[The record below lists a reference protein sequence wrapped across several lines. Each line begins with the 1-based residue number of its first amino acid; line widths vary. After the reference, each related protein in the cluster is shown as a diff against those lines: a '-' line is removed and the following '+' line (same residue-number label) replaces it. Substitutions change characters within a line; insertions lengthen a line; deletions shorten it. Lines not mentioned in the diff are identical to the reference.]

1 MSRFDEIAQIYDH
14 RLPQL
19 RSPEVWEQTLRMT
32 SSFWRLNFCE
42 AMLLTLQ
49 NPKAEMCGTI
59 DQWNNIGRYIR
70 RGEHSTA
77 VFRSRTDT
85 QLMYLFDVRQTYG
98 KAYNSKW
105 KLSERMADGIVGKF
119 NSENAENAVSFEDY
133 LQKSLDKNIDIAYNY
148 NSKLNNAISND
159 PRTAAFIRASAEFIC
174 MTRCGIP
181 GDSDFS
187 DVTKINS
194 DLSIVEIGNAA
205 TTLAQAV
212 LREIDGIIRRKEYE
226 RYEAGICGRH
236 LRYPIRG
243 RSERTVPPEI
253 HELRQGADD
262 SAGAQSGGP
271 DERTRPDGAGHGE
284 HQRTVPPNLEGNRE
298 ESGESPE
305 QHGALPAG
313 ENLPQP
319 GLLRER
325 KPADG
330 DRHGGAGSRVGIPAD
345 ERSVA
350 GGGSP
355 EPGESV
361 GDPENLDEP
370 DDEELDEMVSDDE
383 SDTISVFTDIPEEIS
398 PDSDYAKKLL
408 EDEIIHGSG
417 FSNGKFRISEYVS
430 ENSPSKDE
438 LAKFLK
444 NEYGIGGSSRN
455 DDPVSFSNHDGKGIE
470 LVLSNRQVIRFNW
483 KKVAEAVRSAVN
495 SGKYITE
502 SDIELRRRM
511 TLFDAQRFAI
521 HYEYP
526 HCLYND
532 RLDYIRKEIA
542 ACGLDYP
549 IRLNAEM
556 FAVYAA
562 ECVRTKPHVK
572 ESYQKIDRSSIDIPW
587 KFNDWNEA
595 AEAGKN
601 LPVDSGYGQFRAM
614 CRDSVS
620 ELINEIST
628 HIGHNPA
635 LGFPEEEITEF
646 FASGEPLTSD
656 SVDKITSEV
665 FGYLYNQ
672 EQHSRLNSG
681 KQTEITAPEQPA
693 EQFTLFGDNEF
704 AMEEPQ
710 ADELPDE
717 YLNRAAAYIKDYF
730 EQEFGSAAEIEDPSH
745 VDLAYTTDEENGAV
759 ISVYADLVQY
769 RITTEYGGNIA
780 REEQYNSL
788 DEMNELALKFLSFDD
803 LICLSD
809 EEKGLEV
816 RHGAAPIKLSGR
828 IEKYDL
834 DIDFAKLDYIE
845 IEERS
850 DVYLGGIDDNGHER
864 KDNFRET
871 INHIT
876 FFASPENDAVLFND
890 DSQEDYFDNPI
901 EISEALERIC
911 KYIDMSTESA
921 DVSVYIKPIDGER
934 QYFDP
939 TEVQH
944 DVAVE
949 ENEPEVRHD
958 VAPEIET
965 TARAHVIQKPPPP
978 ENYRF
983 PENFAYP
990 TGPKAKYS
998 ANVTALKTLKQIES
1012 EHRHAT
1018 AEEQDILA
1026 HYSGWGGIAD
1036 AFDSSKEN
1044 WSCEYAELKDLLTDK
1059 EYSAARES
1067 TLTAFYT
1074 EPYIIKSIYTALENM
1089 GFTGGEILD
1098 PAMGTGNF
1106 FGNLPAEMA
1115 ENSRLY
1121 GVELDSL
1128 TARIAKELYPE
1139 AKIQNRGFERTKFE
1153 NGTFDVIIGN
1163 VPFGDFKPY
1172 DPEYDEY
1179 LIHDYFFAKSIDK
1192 LKPGGIMALIT
1203 SAGTM
1208 DKYDDSF
1215 RRELAGKADF
1225 LGGVRLP
1232 EDAFRTAGTQ
1242 TVTDILFF
1250 QKLEFEHENDRNLD
1264 WVRSER
1270 VYGEASV
1277 FQENRYFRQ
1286 NTEMVLGTPEIVS
1299 GRFGNTRT
1307 IKSDGNTSE
1316 RLSEAIGRLDGQFS
1330 AEPTIDDELP
1340 KEEYGDIPDGV
1351 TPYTYYVT
1359 RGSLYYAENR
1369 SAVPFTGSSEPRIKA
1384 MCGILD
1390 RLNEVTAAQKKG
1402 CSDDELKMLQSRLN
1416 NAYDGFIKK
1425 YGHLNSRT
1433 NISAFADDI
1442 RAPRLTSIENV
1453 EELPDG
1459 KQRFSKADIFTQR
1472 TINVDRVP
1480 AHVDTALE
1488 ALHLSINLKQTVD
1501 LDYISQLCG
1510 KDKDAVIS
1518 ELGEHIYCNPAKNT
1532 GGRYSGWETAE
1543 EYLSGHVRTKLALAQ
1558 EAAKT
1563 DPDYERNVAA
1573 LLDNQ
1578 PPRIGIEDIG
1588 FRVGTIYIEQ
1598 EMFQNFVYETFQT
1611 PEWQRHR
1618 PNMHG
1623 YSKEITVNY
1632 SPEMNQWKVTN
1643 SSGMSDVLSTETYG
1657 TKRLNAY
1664 ELTELLLNQKR
1675 AVVNDYRELPD
1686 GRTERVFNAK
1696 ETILARECQD
1706 KIEQAFHDWVMA
1718 DKDRIQVIEDRF
1730 NALFNNIK
1738 PRTYIGDY
1746 ITIPGM
1752 NPNLSLRPHQKNVIA
1767 RIAATGTCMMAH
1779 EVGAGKT
1786 AAMAAAG
1793 MYLKSIGACN
1803 KPMYVVP
1810 NAVVAQFGEEFQ
1822 RFFPE
1827 ARILVATS
1835 KDMEKSQR
1843 RRFLSKISVGNYD
1856 AIIIPQSQFEKMPL
1870 SLERQEAMYDEKL
1883 TEISSAIQAA
1893 KADKGE
1899 RFTVKALERQRKQIE
1914 KKIEK
1919 MCADFKKDDFIT
1931 FEELGCDFLFVD
1943 EAQDFKNLAVFS
1955 KMNNVAGVKT
1965 NNGSQKAFD
1974 LEMKCRY
1981 LQQLHNGGGVVLA
1994 TGTPISNSIT
2004 ELFVWQYLLQKQ
2016 TLNVMNI
2023 DYFDNWASVYGM
2035 ITQSIEVKPS
2045 GDGFRPRTRFSNFVN
2060 LNELC
2065 NLFGEVFDIAK
2076 TADMNLKL
2084 PAIQNGKPEM
2094 IICEKSPEQEL
2105 QTDEGIERA
2114 RRIEAKMVQPDEDNM
2129 LAVCTYMTKVALD
2142 ARIIDPE
2149 AEEYDGGKVALCAE
2163 KIIEINKAIPGT
2175 AQAVFCD
2182 TNTPKKDAF
2191 SVYQALRDR
2200 LVRSGEFTENEIAFV
2215 HDAAND
2221 KQRLAMFEKVNN
2233 AEIKIIIGSTG
2244 KLGTGVNIQRKLS
2257 ALHHLDAPYRP
2268 SDIEQRN
2275 GRGIRQGNE
2284 NSEVYIGYYSTK
2296 GTFDNYRW
2304 QILEKKQQIISQ
2316 IMSGKPAA
2324 RTCEDI
2330 DFTAMTFAEMKAAT
2344 TGNPLIAEKM
2354 TVDNEV
2360 NRLKLLQAN
2369 YYQQQR
2375 SFEYDISNR
2384 YPDLISRKEK
2394 MIEWTKK
2401 DIELISAA
2409 PPITEDNFRMT
2420 LGGRTYVERSKA
2432 GDELAALVT
2441 KYMMSGDYQEYK
2453 SRAVGELNDFKI
2465 VLMHQGALV
2474 SLSLKANGHYT
2485 CDYSMSGLGGV
2496 TRLCNL
2502 YERIPEQIHGLNAE
2516 LEQAKKQLSNAKE
2529 QYGKPFQY
2537 EEQLRAG
2544 LERQAQINAEL
2555 EVADK
2560 PHDEAVMSDYS
2571 DDENEEMEM

>member
-1 MSRFDEIAQIYDH
+1 MSRFSEIAQIYDH

-19 RSPEVWEQTLRMT
+19 RSTEVWEQTLRMT

-85 QLMYLFDVRQTYG
+85 RLMYLFDVRQTYG

-133 LQKSLDKNIDIAYNY
+133 LQKSLDKNIDILYNY
-148 NSKLNNAISND
+148 NRKLNNAISND

-187 DVTKINS
+187 DVAKINS

-205 TTLAQAV
+205 TALAQAV

-236 LRYPIRG
+236 LRYPVRG

-253 HELRQGADD
+253 HELWQGADD
-262 SAGAQSGGP
+262 SAGAQSGRL
-271 DERTRPDGAGHGE
+271 DERARPDSAGYGE
-284 HQRTVPPNLEGNRE
+284 HQRAVPPDMERDRE

-313 ENLPQP
+313 ENLTQP

-325 KPADG
+325 EPANG
-330 DRHGGAGSRVGIPAD
+330 DRHGGAGSRVGITAD

-355 EPGESV
+355 EPSESV

-408 EDEIIHGSG
+408 EDEFIHGSG

-430 ENSPSKDE
+430 ENSPGKDE

-470 LVLSNRQVIRFNW
+470 LVLSNKQVIRFNW
-483 KKVAEAVRSAVN
+483 KKVAEAVRTAVN

-532 RLDYIRKEIA
+532 RLEYIRRETA

-549 IRLNAEM
+549 IRLNADI

-628 HIGHNPA
+628 HTGHNPA

-656 SVDKITSEV
+656 SVDKITSKV

-672 EQHSRLNSG
+672 EQHSRLSSG
-681 KQTEITAPEQPA
+681 KSTEIIAPEQPA

-704 AMEEPQ
+704 TMEEPQ
-710 ADELPDE
+710 ADELPNE
-717 YLNRAAAYIKDYF
+717 TLNRAAAYIKDYF

-745 VDLAYTTDEENGAV
+745 VDLAYTTDEENDAV

-803 LICLSD
+803 LISLSD

-816 RHGAAPIKLSGR
+816 RHG
-828 IEKYDL
+828 
-834 DIDFAKLDYIE
+834 
-845 IEERS
+845 
-850 DVYLGGIDDNGHER
+850 
-864 KDNFRET
+864 
-871 INHIT
+871 
-876 FFASPENDAVLFND
+876 
-890 DSQEDYFDNPI
+890 
-901 EISEALERIC
+901 
-911 KYIDMSTESA
+911 
-921 DVSVYIKPIDGER
+921 
-934 QYFDP
+934 
-939 TEVQH
+939 
-944 DVAVE
+944 VAVE
-949 ENEPEVRHD
+949 ENEPEVRHG
-958 VAPEIET
+958 VAPKIET
-965 TARAHVIQKPPPP
+965 ADRAYAAQKPTPP

-990 TGPKAKYS
+990 TGPKAKYT
-998 ANVTALKTLKQIES
+998 ANVTAIKTLKQIES

-1036 AFDSSKEN
+1036 AFDSTKEN
-1044 WSCEYAELKDLLTDK
+1044 WSREYAELKDLLTDK

-1074 EPYIIKSIYTALENM
+1074 EPYIIKSIYAALENM

-1153 NGTFDVIIGN
+1153 NGTFDVIVGN

-1215 RRELAGKADF
+1215 RRDLSRKADF

-1250 QKLEFEHENDRNLD
+1250 QKLEFEHENDRDLD

-1286 NTEMVLGTPEIVS
+1286 NPKMVLGTPEIVS

-1307 IKSDGNTSE
+1307 IKSDGNTAE
-1316 RLSEAIGRLDGQFS
+1316 RLSEAIGRLDGHFS

-1351 TPYTYYVT
+1351 TPYTYYVSG
-1359 RGSLYYAENR
+1359 GSLYYAENR

-1402 CSDDELKMLQSRLN
+1402 CSDDELKALQRRLN

-1425 YGHLNSRT
+1425 YGHLNGRT

-1459 KQRFSKADIFTQR
+1459 KQRFTKADIFTQR

-1501 LDYISQLCG
+1501 LEYISQLCG

-1578 PPRIGIEDIG
+1578 PPRIGIGDIG
-1588 FRVGTIYIEQ
+1588 FRVGTIYIEP
-1598 EMFQNFVYETFQT
+1598 EMFQDFVYETFQT

-1618 PNMHG
+1618 PNMRG

-1718 DKDRIQVIEDRF
+1718 DKDRIQIIEDRF

-1738 PRTYIGDY
+1738 PRTYNGDY

-1752 NPNLSLRPHQKNVIA
+1752 NPNLTLRPHQKNVIA

-1786 AAMAAAG
+1786 AAMGAAG
-1793 MYLKSIGACN
+1793 MYLKSIGACT

-1810 NAVVAQFGEEFQ
+1810 NAVVAQFGEELQ

-1827 ARILVATS
+1827 AKILVATS

-1843 RRFLSKISVGNYD
+1843 RRFLSKISVGNFD
-1856 AIIIPQSQFEKMPL
+1856 AIVIPQSQFEKMPL

-1919 MCADFKKDDFIT
+1919 MRAAFKKDDFIT

-1943 EAQDFKNLAVFS
+1943 EAHNYKNLAVFS
-1955 KMNNVAGVKT
+1955 KMNNVAGV
-1965 NNGSQKAFD
+1965 NANANSQKAFD
-1974 LEMKCRY
+1974 MEMKCRY
-1981 LQQLHNGGGVVLA
+1981 LQELHNGGGVVFA

-2016 TLNVMNI
+2016 TLDDMNI
-2023 DYFDNWASVYGM
+2023 GYFDNWASVFGV

-2084 PAIQNGKPEM
+2084 PAIQKGKPEM

-2163 KIIEINKAIPGT
+2163 KIIEINKANPGT

-2304 QILEKKQQIISQ
+2304 QILEKKQQMISQ

-2330 DFTAMTFAEMKAAT
+2330 DDTALTFAEMKAAT

-2375 SFEYDISNR
+2375 SFEYDISRR

-2420 LGGRTYVERSKA
+2420 LDGRTYVERTKA
-2432 GDELAALVT
+2432 GDELSALVT
-2441 KYMMSGDYQEYK
+2441 KYMMSDDYQEYK

-2465 VLMHQGALV
+2465 MLLHKGALV

-2516 LEQAKKQLSNAKE
+2516 LEQAKKQLTNAKE

-2571 DDENEEMEM
+2571 DDESEEMEM

>member
-1 MSRFDEIAQIYDH
+1 M
-14 RLPQL
+14 
-19 RSPEVWEQTLRMT
+19 
-32 SSFWRLNFCE
+32 
-42 AMLLTLQ
+42 
-49 NPKAEMCGTI
+49 
-59 DQWNNIGRYIR
+59 
-70 RGEHSTA
+70 
-77 VFRSRTDT
+77 
-85 QLMYLFDVRQTYG
+85 
-98 KAYNSKW
+98 
-105 KLSERMADGIVGKF
+105 GI
-119 NSENAENAVSFEDY
+119 
-133 LQKSLDKNIDIAYNY
+133 
-148 NSKLNNAISND
+148 
-159 PRTAAFIRASAEFIC
+159 T
-174 MTRCGIP
+174 
-181 GDSDFS
+181 
-187 DVTKINS
+187 
-194 DLSIVEIGNAA
+194 
-205 TTLAQAV
+205 
-212 LREIDGIIRRKEYE
+212 
-226 RYEAGICGRH
+226 
-236 LRYPIRG
+236 
-243 RSERTVPPEI
+243 
-253 HELRQGADD
+253 
-262 SAGAQSGGP
+262 
-271 DERTRPDGAGHGE
+271 
-284 HQRTVPPNLEGNRE
+284 
-298 ESGESPE
+298 
-305 QHGALPAG
+305 
-313 ENLPQP
+313 
-319 GLLRER
+319 
-325 KPADG
+325 
-330 DRHGGAGSRVGIPAD
+330 AD

-350 GGGSP
+350 GGGST
-355 EPGESV
+355 EPGESD

-370 DDEELDEMVSDDE
+370 DDEELNEMVSDDE

-408 EDEIIHGSG
+408 EDEIIRGSG

-430 ENSPSKDE
+430 ENSPNKDE

-502 SDIELRRRM
+502 SDIEMRRRM

-542 ACGLDYP
+542 ACGLDLP
-549 IRLNAEM
+549 IRLNADM

-562 ECVRTKPHVK
+562 ECVRTKPHIK

-628 HIGHNPA
+628 HTGHNPA
-635 LGFPEEEITEF
+635 LGFPKEEITEF

-681 KQTEITAPEQPA
+681 KPTVITAPEQPA

-704 AMEEPQ
+704 TMEEPQ
-710 ADELPDE
+710 ADES
-717 YLNRAAAYIKDYF
+717 LNRAAAYIKDYF

-745 VDLAYTTDEENGAV
+745 VDLAYTTDEENDAV

-803 LICLSD
+803 LISLSD

-816 RHGAAPIKLSGR
+816 RH
-828 IEKYDL
+828 
-834 DIDFAKLDYIE
+834 
-845 IEERS
+845 
-850 DVYLGGIDDNGHER
+850 
-864 KDNFRET
+864 
-871 INHIT
+871 
-876 FFASPENDAVLFND
+876 
-890 DSQEDYFDNPI
+890 
-901 EISEALERIC
+901 
-911 KYIDMSTESA
+911 
-921 DVSVYIKPIDGER
+921 
-934 QYFDP
+934 
-939 TEVQH
+939 
-944 DVAVE
+944 DVAVQ
-949 ENEPEVRHD
+949 ENELEVRHD
-958 VAPEIET
+958 VAPDETATPEIET
-965 TARAHVIQKPPPP
+965 TYRAHITQKPPP

-990 TGPKAKYS
+990 TGPKAKYT
-998 ANVTALKTLKQIES
+998 ANVTAIKTLKQIES

-1036 AFDSSKEN
+1036 AFDSKKEN
-1044 WSCEYAELKDLLTDK
+1044 WSREYAELKDLLTEK

-1106 FGNLPAEMA
+1106 FGNLPAKMA

-1139 AKIQNRGFERTKFE
+1139 AKIQNRGFERTKLE

-1250 QKLEFEHENDRNLD
+1250 QKLEFEHENDSNLD

-1277 FQENRYFRQ
+1277 FQKNRYFRQ

-1307 IKSDGNTSE
+1307 IKSDGNTAE
-1316 RLSEAIGRLDGQFS
+1316 RLSEAISRLHGNFS

-1340 KEEYGDIPDGV
+1340 EEEYGDIPDGV
-1351 TPYTYYVT
+1351 TPYTYYVSG
-1359 RGSLYYAENR
+1359 GSLYYAENR

-1416 NAYDGFIKK
+1416 NAYDGFVKK
-1425 YGHLNSRT
+1425 YGHLNGRT

-1501 LDYISQLCG
+1501 LEYISQLCG

-1563 DPDYERNVAA
+1563 DPEYERNVTA

-1588 FRVGTIYIEQ
+1588 FRVGTIYIEP
-1598 EMFQNFVYETFQT
+1598 EMFQDFVYETFQT

-1618 PNMHG
+1618 PNMRG

-1643 SSGMSDVLSTETYG
+1643 SSGMSDVLSTETFG

-1686 GRTERVFNAK
+1686 GRKEKVFNAK

-1718 DKDRIQVIEDRF
+1718 DKDRIQIIEDRF

-1752 NPNLSLRPHQKNVIA
+1752 NPNLTLRPHQKNVIA

-1786 AAMAAAG
+1786 AAMGAAG
-1793 MYLKSIGACN
+1793 MYLKSIGACT

-1810 NAVVAQFGEEFQ
+1810 NAVVAQFGEELQ

-1827 ARILVATS
+1827 AKILVATS

-1843 RRFLSKISVGNYD
+1843 RRFLSKISVGNFD
-1856 AIIIPQSQFEKMPL
+1856 AIVIPQSQFEKMPL

-1893 KADKGE
+1893 KSDKGE

-1919 MCADFKKDDFIT
+1919 MRAAFKKDDFIT

-1943 EAQDFKNLAVFS
+1943 EAHNYKNLAVFS
-1955 KMNNVAGVKT
+1955 KMNNVAGV
-1965 NNGSQKAFD
+1965 NANANSQKAFD
-1974 LEMKCRY
+1974 MEMKCRY
-1981 LQQLHNGGGVVLA
+1981 LQELHNGGGVVFA

-2016 TLNVMNI
+2016 TLDDMNI
-2023 DYFDNWASVYGM
+2023 GYFDNWASVFGV

-2084 PAIQNGKPEM
+2084 PAIQKGKPEM

-2105 QTDEGIERA
+2105 QTDAGIERA
-2114 RRIEAKMVQPDEDNM
+2114 RRIEAKIVQPDEDNM

-2142 ARIIDPE
+2142 ARIIDPK

-2163 KIIEINKAIPGT
+2163 KIIEINKANPGT

-2330 DFTAMTFAEMKAAT
+2330 DDTALTFAEMKAAT

-2375 SFEYDISNR
+2375 SFEYDISRR

-2420 LGGRTYVERSKA
+2420 LDGRTYVERTKA
-2432 GDELAALVT
+2432 GDELSALVT
-2441 KYMMSGDYQEYK
+2441 KYMMSDDYQEYK

-2465 VLMHQGALV
+2465 MLLHKGALV

-2502 YERIPEQIHGLNAE
+2502 YERIPEQIHGLTAE
-2516 LEQAKKQLSNAKE
+2516 LEQAKKQLANAKE

-2544 LERQAQINAEL
+2544 LERQAEINAEL

-2560 PHDEAVMSDYS
+2560 PHDEAVMGDCS
-2571 DDENEEMEM
+2571 DDEGEEMEM

>member
-1 MSRFDEIAQIYDH
+1 
-14 RLPQL
+14 
-19 RSPEVWEQTLRMT
+19 
-32 SSFWRLNFCE
+32 
-42 AMLLTLQ
+42 
-49 NPKAEMCGTI
+49 
-59 DQWNNIGRYIR
+59 
-70 RGEHSTA
+70 
-77 VFRSRTDT
+77 
-85 QLMYLFDVRQTYG
+85 
-98 KAYNSKW
+98 
-105 KLSERMADGIVGKF
+105 
-119 NSENAENAVSFEDY
+119 
-133 LQKSLDKNIDIAYNY
+133 
-148 NSKLNNAISND
+148 
-159 PRTAAFIRASAEFIC
+159 
-174 MTRCGIP
+174 
-181 GDSDFS
+181 
-187 DVTKINS
+187 
-194 DLSIVEIGNAA
+194 
-205 TTLAQAV
+205 
-212 LREIDGIIRRKEYE
+212 
-226 RYEAGICGRH
+226 
-236 LRYPIRG
+236 
-243 RSERTVPPEI
+243 
-253 HELRQGADD
+253 
-262 SAGAQSGGP
+262 
-271 DERTRPDGAGHGE
+271 
-284 HQRTVPPNLEGNRE
+284 
-298 ESGESPE
+298 
-305 QHGALPAG
+305 
-313 ENLPQP
+313 
-319 GLLRER
+319 
-325 KPADG
+325 
-330 DRHGGAGSRVGIPAD
+330 
-345 ERSVA
+345 
-350 GGGSP
+350 
-355 EPGESV
+355 
-361 GDPENLDEP
+361 
-370 DDEELDEMVSDDE
+370 MVSDDE

-408 EDEIIHGSG
+408 EDEIIRGSG
-417 FSNGKFRISEYVS
+417 FSYGKFRISEYVS

-444 NEYGIGGSSRN
+444 NEYGIGGSSQN
-455 DDPVSFSNHDGKGIE
+455 NDPVSFSNHDGKGIE

-502 SDIELRRRM
+502 SDIETRRRM

-532 RLDYIRKEIA
+532 RLDYIRKEIT
-542 ACGLDYP
+542 ACGLDFP
-549 IRLNAEM
+549 IRLNADM

-562 ECVRTKPHVK
+562 ECVRTKPHIK

-601 LPVDSGYGQFRAM
+601 LPVDSGYGLFRAM

-620 ELINEIST
+620 ELISEIST
-628 HIGHNPA
+628 HTGHNPA
-635 LGFPEEEITEF
+635 LGFPEEEITKF

-656 SVDKITSEV
+656 SVDKIASEV

-681 KQTEITAPEQPA
+681 KPTVITTPEQPA

-704 AMEEPQ
+704 TMEEPPV
-710 ADELPDE
+710 DKLPDE
-717 YLNRAAAYIKDYF
+717 SLNRAAAYIKDYF

-745 VDLAYTTDEENGAV
+745 VDLAYTTDEENSAV

-803 LICLSD
+803 LISLSD

-816 RHGAAPIKLSGR
+816 RHG
-828 IEKYDL
+828 
-834 DIDFAKLDYIE
+834 
-845 IEERS
+845 
-850 DVYLGGIDDNGHER
+850 
-864 KDNFRET
+864 
-871 INHIT
+871 
-876 FFASPENDAVLFND
+876 
-890 DSQEDYFDNPI
+890 
-901 EISEALERIC
+901 
-911 KYIDMSTESA
+911 
-921 DVSVYIKPIDGER
+921 
-934 QYFDP
+934 
-939 TEVQH
+939 
-944 DVAVE
+944 VAVE
-949 ENEPEVRHD
+949 ENEPEVRHG
-958 VAPEIET
+958 VAPKIET
-965 TARAHVIQKPPPP
+965 ADRAYAAQKPTPP

-983 PENFAYP
+983 PDNFAYP
-990 TGPKAKYS
+990 TGPKAKYT
-998 ANVTALKTLKQIES
+998 ANVTAIKTLKQIES

-1036 AFDSSKEN
+1036 AFDSTKEK
-1044 WSCEYAELKDLLTDK
+1044 WSREYAELKDLLTDK
-1059 EYSAARES
+1059 EYTAARES

-1074 EPYIIKSIYTALENM
+1074 EPYIIKNIYTALGNM

-1115 ENSRLY
+1115 KNSRLY

-1215 RRELAGKADF
+1215 RRDLSRKADF

-1286 NTEMVLGTPEIVS
+1286 NPEMVLGTPEIVS

-1307 IKSDGNTSE
+1307 IKSDGNTAE
-1316 RLSEAIGRLDGQFS
+1316 RLSEAISRLHGNFS

-1340 KEEYGDIPDGV
+1340 EEEYGDIPDGV
-1351 TPYTYYVT
+1351 TPYTYYVSG
-1359 RGSLYYAENR
+1359 GSLYYAENR

-1459 KQRFSKADIFTQR
+1459 KQRFTKADIFTQR

-1501 LDYISQLCG
+1501 LEYISQLCG

-1563 DPDYERNVAA
+1563 DPDYERNAAA

-1578 PPRIGIEDIG
+1578 PPRIGIGDIG
-1588 FRVGTIYIEQ
+1588 FRVGTIYIEP
-1598 EMFQNFVYETFQT
+1598 EMFQDFVYETFQT

-1618 PNMHG
+1618 PNMRG

-1643 SSGMSDVLSTETYG
+1643 SSGMSDVLSTETFG

-1718 DKDRIQVIEDRF
+1718 DKDRIQIIEDRF
-1730 NALFNNIK
+1730 NALFNNIN
-1738 PRTYIGDY
+1738 PRTYNGDY

-1752 NPNLSLRPHQKNVIA
+1752 NPNLTLRPHQKNVIA

-1786 AAMAAAG
+1786 AAMGAAG
-1793 MYLKSIGACN
+1793 MYLKSIGACT

-1810 NAVVAQFGEEFQ
+1810 NAVVAQFGEELQ

-1827 ARILVATS
+1827 AKILVATS

-1843 RRFLSKISVGNYD
+1843 RRFLSKISVGNFD
-1856 AIIIPQSQFEKMPL
+1856 AIVIPQSQFEKMPL

-1883 TEISSAIQAA
+1883 TEISNAIQAA

-1919 MCADFKKDDFIT
+1919 MRAAFKKDDFIT

-1943 EAQDFKNLAVFS
+1943 EAHNYKNLAVFS
-1955 KMNNVAGVKT
+1955 KMNNVAGV
-1965 NNGSQKAFD
+1965 NANANSQKAFD
-1974 LEMKCRY
+1974 MEMKCRY
-1981 LQQLHNGGGVVLA
+1981 LQGLHNGGGVVFA

-2016 TLNVMNI
+2016 TLDDMNI
-2023 DYFDNWASVYGM
+2023 GYFDNWASVFGV

-2084 PAIQNGKPEM
+2084 PAIQKGKPEM

-2163 KIIEINKAIPGT
+2163 KIIEINKANPGT

-2330 DFTAMTFAEMKAAT
+2330 DDTALTFAEMKAAT

-2375 SFEYDISNR
+2375 SFEYDISKR

-2420 LGGRTYVERSKA
+2420 LDGRTYVERTKA
-2432 GDELAALVT
+2432 GDELSALVT
-2441 KYMMSGDYQEYK
+2441 KYMMSDDYQEYK
-2453 SRAVGELNDFKI
+2453 PREIGKLNDFKI
-2465 VLMHQGALV
+2465 MLLHKGALV

-2502 YERIPEQIHGLNAE
+2502 YERIPEQIHGLTAE
-2516 LEQAKKQLSNAKE
+2516 LEQAKKQLANAKE

-2560 PHDEAVMSDYS
+2560 PHDEAVMGDYS
-2571 DDENEEMEM
+2571 NDENEEMEM

>member
-1 MSRFDEIAQIYDH
+1 MSRFSEIAQIYDH

-19 RSPEVWEQTLRMT
+19 RSSEVWEQTLRMT

-77 VFRSRTDT
+77 VFKSRTDT

-119 NSENAENAVSFEDY
+119 DSENAENAVSFEDY
-133 LQKSLDKNIDIAYNY
+133 LQKSLDKNIDTVYNY

-181 GDSDFS
+181 SDSDFS
-187 DVTKINS
+187 DVAKINS

-205 TTLAQAV
+205 TALAQAV

-236 LRYPIRG
+236 LRYSVRG

-253 HELRQGADD
+253 HELWQGADD

-271 DERTRPDGAGHGE
+271 DERARPDSAGHGE
-284 HQRTVPPNLEGNRE
+284 HQRAVPPDMERDRE

-325 KPADG
+325 EPADG
-330 DRHGGAGSRVGIPAD
+330 DRHGGAGSRVGITAD

-350 GGGSP
+350 GGGST
-355 EPGESV
+355 EPGESD

-370 DDEELDEMVSDDE
+370 DDEELNEMVSDDE

-408 EDEIIHGSG
+408 EDEIIRGSG
-417 FSNGKFRISEYVS
+417 FSNGKFRISEYVA
-430 ENSPSKDE
+430 ENSPNNDE

-444 NEYGIGGSSRN
+444 KEYGIGGSSRN

-470 LVLSNRQVIRFNW
+470 LALSNRQVIRFGW
-483 KKVAEAVRSAVN
+483 KKVAAAVRSAVN

-502 SDIELRRRM
+502 SDLEMRRR
-511 TLFDAQRFAI
+511 TALNDARRFEI

-532 RLDYIRKEIA
+532 RLDCIRKEIT

-549 IRLNAEM
+549 VRLNAEM

-620 ELINEIST
+620 ELINEISAHT
-628 HIGHNPA
+628 GHNPA
-635 LGFPEEEITEF
+635 LGFPEEEITAF

-672 EQHSRLNSG
+672 EQHGRLNSG
-681 KQTEITAPEQPA
+681 KPTVITAPEQPA

-704 AMEEPQ
+704 TMEEPPT
-710 ADELPDE
+710 DES
-717 YLNRAAAYIKDYF
+717 LNRAAAYIKDYF

-745 VDLAYTTDEENGAV
+745 VDLAYTTDEENDAV

-780 REEQYNSL
+780 REKQYNPL
-788 DEMNELALKFLSFDD
+788 DEMNELALKYLSFDD
-803 LICLSD
+803 LISLSD

-816 RHGAAPIKLSGR
+816 RHG
-828 IEKYDL
+828 
-834 DIDFAKLDYIE
+834 
-845 IEERS
+845 
-850 DVYLGGIDDNGHER
+850 
-864 KDNFRET
+864 
-871 INHIT
+871 
-876 FFASPENDAVLFND
+876 
-890 DSQEDYFDNPI
+890 
-901 EISEALERIC
+901 
-911 KYIDMSTESA
+911 
-921 DVSVYIKPIDGER
+921 
-934 QYFDP
+934 
-939 TEVQH
+939 
-944 DVAVE
+944 
-949 ENEPEVRHD
+949 
-958 VAPEIET
+958 VAPKIET
-965 TARAHVIQKPPPP
+965 TDRAHITQKPPP

-990 TGPKAKYS
+990 TGPKAKYT
-998 ANVTALKTLKQIES
+998 ANVTAIKTLKQIES

-1018 AEEQDILA
+1018 SEEQDILA

-1036 AFDSSKEN
+1036 AFDSTKEN
-1044 WSCEYAELKDLLTDK
+1044 WSREYAELKDLLTDK

-1215 RRELAGKADF
+1215 RRELSGKADF

-1250 QKLEFEHENDRNLD
+1250 QKSELEHNHDRQLD
-1264 WVRSER
+1264 WVKTDRIFES
-1270 VYGEASV
+1270 ASV
-1277 FQENRYFRQ
+1277 FHENGYFRQ
-1286 NTEMVLGTPEIVS
+1286 NPEMVLGTPEIVS
-1299 GRFGNTRT
+1299 GRYGNTRT
-1307 IKSDGNTSE
+1307 IKSDGNTAE
-1316 RLSEAIGRLDGQFS
+1316 RLSEAIGRLDGHFS

-1351 TPYTYYVT
+1351 TPYTYYV
-1359 RGSLYYAENR
+1359 RGGSLYYAENR

-1402 CSDDELKMLQSRLN
+1402 CSDDELKALQSRLN
-1416 NAYDGFIKK
+1416 NAYDGFVKK
-1425 YGHLNSRT
+1425 YGHLNGRT

-1459 KQRFSKADIFTQR
+1459 KQRFTKADIFTQR

-1501 LDYISQLCG
+1501 LEYISQLCG

-1543 EYLSGHVRTKLALAQ
+1543 EYLSGHVRSKLALAQ
-1558 EAAKT
+1558 QAAKT
-1563 DPDYERNVAA
+1563 DPEYERNVTA

-1588 FRVGTIYIEQ
+1588 FRVGTIYIEP
-1598 EMFQNFVYETFQT
+1598 EMFQDFVYETFQT

-1718 DKDRIQVIEDRF
+1718 DKDRIHIIEDRF

-1738 PRTYIGDY
+1738 PRTYNGDY

-1752 NPNLSLRPHQKNVIA
+1752 NPNLTLRPHQKNVIA

-1786 AAMAAAG
+1786 AAMGAAG
-1793 MYLKSIGACN
+1793 MYLKSIGACT

-1810 NAVVAQFGEEFQ
+1810 NAVVAQFGEELQ

-1827 ARILVATS
+1827 AKILVATS

-1843 RRFLSKISVGNYD
+1843 RRFLSKISVGNFD
-1856 AIIIPQSQFEKMPL
+1856 AIVIPQSQFEKIPL

-1883 TEISSAIQAA
+1883 TEISNAIQAA

-1919 MCADFKKDDFIT
+1919 MRAAFKKDDFIT

-1943 EAQDFKNLAVFS
+1943 EAHNYKNLAVFS
-1955 KMNNVAGVKT
+1955 KMNNVAGV
-1965 NNGSQKAFD
+1965 NANANSQKAFD
-1974 LEMKCRY
+1974 MEMKCRY
-1981 LQQLHNGGGVVLA
+1981 LQELHNGGGVVFA

-2016 TLNVMNI
+2016 TLDDMNI
-2023 DYFDNWASVYGM
+2023 GYFDNWASVFGV

-2105 QTDEGIERA
+2105 QTDAGIERA

-2163 KIIEINKAIPGT
+2163 KIIEINKANPGT

-2200 LVRSGEFTENEIAFV
+2200 LVRSGEFAENEIAFV

-2221 KQRLAMFEKVNN
+2221 KQRLAMFERVNN

-2330 DFTAMTFAEMKAAT
+2330 DDTALTFAEMKAAT

-2420 LGGRTYVERSKA
+2420 LGGRTFVERSKA

-2441 KYMMSGDYQEYK
+2441 KYMMSDDYQEYK

-2516 LEQAKKQLSNAKE
+2516 LEQAKKQLANAKE

-2571 DDENEEMEM
+2571 DDESEEMEM

>member
-1 MSRFDEIAQIYDH
+1 
-14 RLPQL
+14 
-19 RSPEVWEQTLRMT
+19 
-32 SSFWRLNFCE
+32 
-42 AMLLTLQ
+42 
-49 NPKAEMCGTI
+49 
-59 DQWNNIGRYIR
+59 
-70 RGEHSTA
+70 
-77 VFRSRTDT
+77 
-85 QLMYLFDVRQTYG
+85 
-98 KAYNSKW
+98 
-105 KLSERMADGIVGKF
+105 
-119 NSENAENAVSFEDY
+119 
-133 LQKSLDKNIDIAYNY
+133 
-148 NSKLNNAISND
+148 
-159 PRTAAFIRASAEFIC
+159 
-174 MTRCGIP
+174 
-181 GDSDFS
+181 
-187 DVTKINS
+187 
-194 DLSIVEIGNAA
+194 
-205 TTLAQAV
+205 
-212 LREIDGIIRRKEYE
+212 
-226 RYEAGICGRH
+226 
-236 LRYPIRG
+236 
-243 RSERTVPPEI
+243 
-253 HELRQGADD
+253 
-262 SAGAQSGGP
+262 
-271 DERTRPDGAGHGE
+271 
-284 HQRTVPPNLEGNRE
+284 
-298 ESGESPE
+298 
-305 QHGALPAG
+305 
-313 ENLPQP
+313 
-319 GLLRER
+319 
-325 KPADG
+325 
-330 DRHGGAGSRVGIPAD
+330 
-345 ERSVA
+345 
-350 GGGSP
+350 
-355 EPGESV
+355 
-361 GDPENLDEP
+361 
-370 DDEELDEMVSDDE
+370 MVSDDE

-408 EDEIIHGSG
+408 EDEIIRGSG

-430 ENSPSKDE
+430 ENSPNKDE

-495 SGKYITE
+495 NGKYITE
-502 SDIELRRRM
+502 SDIETRRRM

-532 RLDYIRKEIA
+532 RLEYIRREIA
-542 ACGLDYP
+542 ACGLDNP
-549 IRLNAEM
+549 IRLNADM

-587 KFNDWNEA
+587 KFNDWSEA

-628 HIGHNPA
+628 HTGHNPA
-635 LGFPEEEITEF
+635 LGFPKEEITEF

-681 KQTEITAPEQPA
+681 KPTVITAPEQPA

-704 AMEEPQ
+704 TMEEPQ
-710 ADELPDE
+710 ADES
-717 YLNRAAAYIKDYF
+717 LNRAAAYIKDYF

-745 VDLAYTTDEENGAV
+745 VDLAYTTDEENDAV

-803 LICLSD
+803 LISLSD

-816 RHGAAPIKLSGR
+816 RHG
-828 IEKYDL
+828 
-834 DIDFAKLDYIE
+834 
-845 IEERS
+845 
-850 DVYLGGIDDNGHER
+850 
-864 KDNFRET
+864 
-871 INHIT
+871 
-876 FFASPENDAVLFND
+876 
-890 DSQEDYFDNPI
+890 
-901 EISEALERIC
+901 
-911 KYIDMSTESA
+911 
-921 DVSVYIKPIDGER
+921 
-934 QYFDP
+934 
-939 TEVQH
+939 
-944 DVAVE
+944 VAVE
-949 ENEPEVRHD
+949 ENEPEVRHG
-958 VAPEIET
+958 VAPKIET
-965 TARAHVIQKPPPP
+965 ADRAYAAQKPTPP
-978 ENYRF
+978 ENYHF

-990 TGPKAKYS
+990 TGPKAKYT
-998 ANVTALKTLKQIES
+998 ANVTAIKTLKQIES

-1036 AFDSSKEN
+1036 AFDSTKEN
-1044 WSCEYAELKDLLTDK
+1044 WSREYAELKDLLTEK

-1153 NGTFDVIIGN
+1153 NGTFDVIVGN

-1179 LIHDYFFAKSIDK
+1179 LIYDYFFAKSIDK

-1286 NTEMVLGTPEIVS
+1286 NPEMVLGTPEIVS

-1307 IKSDGNTSE
+1307 IKSDGNTAK
-1316 RLSEAIGRLDGQFS
+1316 RLSEAIVRLDGHFS

-1340 KEEYGDIPDGV
+1340 KEEYGDIPNGV
-1351 TPYTYYVT
+1351 TPYTYYVSG
-1359 RGSLYYAENR
+1359 GSLYYAENR

-1416 NAYDGFIKK
+1416 NAYDGFVKK
-1425 YGHLNSRT
+1425 YGHLNGRT

-1442 RAPRLTSIENV
+1442 RAPRLTSIENI

-1459 KQRFSKADIFTQR
+1459 KQRFTKADIFTQR

-1501 LDYISQLCG
+1501 LEYISQLCG

-1588 FRVGTIYIEQ
+1588 FRVGTIYIEP
-1598 EMFQNFVYETFQT
+1598 EMFQDFVYETFQT

-1686 GRTERVFNAK
+1686 GRTEKVFNAK

-1718 DKDRIQVIEDRF
+1718 DKDRIQIIEDRF

-1738 PRTYIGDY
+1738 PRTYNGDY

-1752 NPNLSLRPHQKNVIA
+1752 NPNLTLRPHQKNVIA

-1786 AAMAAAG
+1786 AAMGAAG
-1793 MYLKSIGACN
+1793 MYLKSIGACT

-1810 NAVVAQFGEEFQ
+1810 NAVVAQFGEELQ

-1827 ARILVATS
+1827 AKILVATS

-1843 RRFLSKISVGNYD
+1843 RRFLSKISVGNFN
-1856 AIIIPQSQFEKMPL
+1856 AIVIPQSQFEKMPL

-1919 MCADFKKDDFIT
+1919 MRAAFKKDDFIT

-1943 EAQDFKNLAVFS
+1943 EAHNYKNLAVFS
-1955 KMNNVAGVKT
+1955 KMNNVAGV
-1965 NNGSQKAFD
+1965 NANANSQKAFD
-1974 LEMKCRY
+1974 MEMKCRY
-1981 LQQLHNGGGVVLA
+1981 LQELHNGGGVVFA

-2016 TLNVMNI
+2016 TLDDMNI
-2023 DYFDNWASVYGM
+2023 GYFDNWASVFGV

-2084 PAIQNGKPEM
+2084 PAIQKGKPEM

-2163 KIIEINKAIPGT
+2163 KIIEINKANPGT

-2330 DFTAMTFAEMKAAT
+2330 DDTALTFAEMKAAT

-2375 SFEYDISNR
+2375 SFEYDISKR

-2420 LGGRTYVERSKA
+2420 LDGRTYVERTKA
-2432 GDELAALVT
+2432 GDELSALVT
-2441 KYMMSGDYQEYK
+2441 KYMMSDDYQEYK
-2453 SRAVGELNDFKI
+2453 PREIGKLNDFKI
-2465 VLMHQGALV
+2465 MLLHKGALV

-2502 YERIPEQIHGLNAE
+2502 YERIPEQIHGLTAE
-2516 LEQAKKQLSNAKE
+2516 LEQAKKQLANAKE

-2560 PHDEAVMSDYS
+2560 PHDEAVMGDYS
-2571 DDENEEMEM
+2571 NDENEEMEM

>member
-1 MSRFDEIAQIYDH
+1 MEQSKDCSIFHFTEVPMSRFSEIAQIYDH

-19 RSPEVWEQTLRMT
+19 RSTEVWEQTLRMT

-85 QLMYLFDVRQTYG
+85 RLMYLFDVRQTYG

-133 LQKSLDKNIDIAYNY
+133 LQKSLDKNIDILYNY
-148 NSKLNNAISND
+148 NRKLNNAISND

-187 DVTKINS
+187 DVAKINS

-205 TTLAQAV
+205 TALAQAV

-236 LRYPIRG
+236 LRYPVRG

-253 HELRQGADD
+253 HELWQGADD
-262 SAGAQSGGP
+262 SAGAQSGRL
-271 DERTRPDGAGHGE
+271 DERARPDSAGYGE
-284 HQRTVPPNLEGNRE
+284 HQRAVPPDMERDRE

-313 ENLPQP
+313 ENLTQP

-325 KPADG
+325 EPANG
-330 DRHGGAGSRVGIPAD
+330 DRHGGAGSRVGITAD

-355 EPGESV
+355 EPSESV

-408 EDEIIHGSG
+408 EDEFIHGSG

-430 ENSPSKDE
+430 ENSPGKDE

-470 LVLSNRQVIRFNW
+470 LVLSNKQVIRFNW
-483 KKVAEAVRSAVN
+483 KKVAEAVRTAVN

-532 RLDYIRKEIA
+532 RLEYIRRETA

-549 IRLNAEM
+549 IRLNADI

-628 HIGHNPA
+628 HTGHNPA

-656 SVDKITSEV
+656 SVDKITSKV

-672 EQHSRLNSG
+672 EQHSRLSSG
-681 KQTEITAPEQPA
+681 KSTEIIAPEQPA

-704 AMEEPQ
+704 TMEEPQ
-710 ADELPDE
+710 ADELPNE
-717 YLNRAAAYIKDYF
+717 TLNRAAAYIKDYF

-745 VDLAYTTDEENGAV
+745 VDLAYTTDEENDAV

-803 LICLSD
+803 LISLSD

-816 RHGAAPIKLSGR
+816 RHG
-828 IEKYDL
+828 
-834 DIDFAKLDYIE
+834 
-845 IEERS
+845 
-850 DVYLGGIDDNGHER
+850 
-864 KDNFRET
+864 
-871 INHIT
+871 
-876 FFASPENDAVLFND
+876 
-890 DSQEDYFDNPI
+890 
-901 EISEALERIC
+901 
-911 KYIDMSTESA
+911 
-921 DVSVYIKPIDGER
+921 
-934 QYFDP
+934 
-939 TEVQH
+939 
-944 DVAVE
+944 VAVE
-949 ENEPEVRHD
+949 ENEPEVRHG
-958 VAPEIET
+958 VAPKIET
-965 TARAHVIQKPPPP
+965 ADRAYAAQKPTPP

-990 TGPKAKYS
+990 TGPKAKYT
-998 ANVTALKTLKQIES
+998 ANVTAIKTLKQIES

-1036 AFDSSKEN
+1036 AFDSTKEN
-1044 WSCEYAELKDLLTDK
+1044 WSREYAELKDLLTDK

-1106 FGNLPAEMA
+1106 FGNLPAKMA

-1215 RRELAGKADF
+1215 RRELSRKADF

-1250 QKLEFEHENDRNLD
+1250 QKSEFEHTHDRQSD
-1264 WVRSER
+1264 WVKTSRLFES
-1270 VYGEASV
+1270 ASV
-1277 FQENRYFRQ
+1277 FYENSYFHQ
-1286 NTEMVLGTPEIVS
+1286 HSEMILGTPEIVP

-1307 IKSDGNTSE
+1307 IKSDGNTAE
-1316 RLSEAIGRLDGQFS
+1316 RLSEAISRLDGHIS

-1351 TPYTYYVT
+1351 TPYTYYVSG
-1359 RGSLYYAENR
+1359 GSLYYAENR

-1402 CSDDELKMLQSRLN
+1402 CSDDELKALQSRLN

-1425 YGHLNSRT
+1425 HGHLNSRT

-1442 RAPRLTSIENV
+1442 RAPRLTSIENI

-1459 KQRFSKADIFTQR
+1459 KQRFTKADIFTQR

-1543 EYLSGHVRTKLALAQ
+1543 EYLSGHVRSKLALAQ

-1563 DPDYERNVAA
+1563 DPEYERNVTA

-1588 FRVGTIYIEQ
+1588 FRVGTIYIEP
-1598 EMFQNFVYETFQT
+1598 EMFQDFVYETFQT

-1632 SPEMNQWKVTN
+1632 SPEINQWKVTN
-1643 SSGMSDVLSTETYG
+1643 SSGMLDVLSTETYG

-1718 DKDRIQVIEDRF
+1718 DKDRIQIIEDRF
-1730 NALFNNIK
+1730 NALFNNIN
-1738 PRTYIGDY
+1738 PRTYNGDY

-1752 NPNLSLRPHQKNVIA
+1752 NPNLTLRPHQKNVIA

-1786 AAMAAAG
+1786 AAMGAAG
-1793 MYLKSIGACN
+1793 MYLKSIGACT

-1810 NAVVAQFGEEFQ
+1810 NAVVAQFGEELQ

-1827 ARILVATS
+1827 AKILVATS

-1843 RRFLSKISVGNYD
+1843 RRFLSKISVGNFD
-1856 AIIIPQSQFEKMPL
+1856 AIVIPQSQFEKMPL

-1919 MCADFKKDDFIT
+1919 MRAAFKKDDFIT

-1943 EAQDFKNLAVFS
+1943 EAHNYKNLAVFS
-1955 KMNNVAGVKT
+1955 KMNNVAGV
-1965 NNGSQKAFD
+1965 NANANSQKAFD
-1974 LEMKCRY
+1974 MEMKCRY
-1981 LQQLHNGGGVVLA
+1981 LQELHNGGGVVFA

-2016 TLNVMNI
+2016 TLDDMNI
-2023 DYFDNWASVYGM
+2023 GYFDNWASVFGV

-2084 PAIQNGKPEM
+2084 PAIQKGKPEM

-2163 KIIEINKAIPGT
+2163 KIIEINKANPGT

-2304 QILEKKQQIISQ
+2304 QILEKKQQMISQ

-2330 DFTAMTFAEMKAAT
+2330 DDTALTFAEMKAAT

-2375 SFEYDISNR
+2375 SFEYDISRR

-2441 KYMMSGDYQEYK
+2441 KYMMSDDYQEYK

-2465 VLMHQGALV
+2465 MLLHKGALV

-2516 LEQAKKQLSNAKE
+2516 LEQAKKQLTNAKE

-2571 DDENEEMEM
+2571 DDESEEMEM

>member
-1 MSRFDEIAQIYDH
+1 
-14 RLPQL
+14 
-19 RSPEVWEQTLRMT
+19 
-32 SSFWRLNFCE
+32 
-42 AMLLTLQ
+42 
-49 NPKAEMCGTI
+49 
-59 DQWNNIGRYIR
+59 
-70 RGEHSTA
+70 
-77 VFRSRTDT
+77 
-85 QLMYLFDVRQTYG
+85 
-98 KAYNSKW
+98 
-105 KLSERMADGIVGKF
+105 
-119 NSENAENAVSFEDY
+119 
-133 LQKSLDKNIDIAYNY
+133 
-148 NSKLNNAISND
+148 
-159 PRTAAFIRASAEFIC
+159 
-174 MTRCGIP
+174 
-181 GDSDFS
+181 
-187 DVTKINS
+187 
-194 DLSIVEIGNAA
+194 
-205 TTLAQAV
+205 
-212 LREIDGIIRRKEYE
+212 
-226 RYEAGICGRH
+226 
-236 LRYPIRG
+236 
-243 RSERTVPPEI
+243 
-253 HELRQGADD
+253 
-262 SAGAQSGGP
+262 
-271 DERTRPDGAGHGE
+271 
-284 HQRTVPPNLEGNRE
+284 
-298 ESGESPE
+298 
-305 QHGALPAG
+305 
-313 ENLPQP
+313 
-319 GLLRER
+319 
-325 KPADG
+325 
-330 DRHGGAGSRVGIPAD
+330 
-345 ERSVA
+345 
-350 GGGSP
+350 
-355 EPGESV
+355 
-361 GDPENLDEP
+361 
-370 DDEELDEMVSDDE
+370 MVSDDE

-398 PDSDYAKKLL
+398 PDSDYAQKLL
-408 EDEIIHGSG
+408 EDEIIRGSG

-430 ENSPSKDE
+430 ENSPNKDE

-470 LVLSNRQVIRFNW
+470 LVLSNKQVIRFNW

-495 SGKYITE
+495 NGTYITE

-549 IRLNAEM
+549 IRLNADM

-595 AEAGKN
+595 AAAGRN

-628 HIGHNPA
+628 HTGHNPA

-646 FASGEPLTSD
+646 FASGEPLMSD

-672 EQHSRLNSG
+672 EQHSRLSYNNP
-681 KQTEITAPEQPA
+681 TEIIALEQPA

-704 AMEEPQ
+704 TMEEPQ

-717 YLNRAAAYIKDYF
+717 SLNRAAAYIKDYF

-745 VDLAYTTDEENGAV
+745 VDLAYTTDEENDAV

-803 LICLSD
+803 LTSLSD
-809 EEKGLEV
+809 EEKGFEV
-816 RHGAAPIKLSGR
+816 RHG
-828 IEKYDL
+828 
-834 DIDFAKLDYIE
+834 
-845 IEERS
+845 
-850 DVYLGGIDDNGHER
+850 
-864 KDNFRET
+864 
-871 INHIT
+871 
-876 FFASPENDAVLFND
+876 
-890 DSQEDYFDNPI
+890 
-901 EISEALERIC
+901 
-911 KYIDMSTESA
+911 
-921 DVSVYIKPIDGER
+921 
-934 QYFDP
+934 
-939 TEVQH
+939 
-944 DVAVE
+944 VAVE
-949 ENEPEVRHD
+949 ENEPEVRHG
-958 VAPEIET
+958 VAPKIET
-965 TARAHVIQKPPPP
+965 ADRAYAAQKPTPP

-983 PENFAYP
+983 PDNFAYP
-990 TGPKAKYS
+990 TGPKAKYT
-998 ANVTALKTLKQIES
+998 ANVTAIKTLKQIES

-1036 AFDSSKEN
+1036 AFDSTKEK
-1044 WSCEYAELKDLLTDK
+1044 WSREYAELKDLLTDK
-1059 EYSAARES
+1059 EYTAARES

-1074 EPYIIKSIYTALENM
+1074 EPYIIKNIYTALGNM

-1115 ENSRLY
+1115 KNSRLY

-1139 AKIQNRGFERTKFE
+1139 AKIQNRGFERTKFV
-1153 NGTFDVIIGN
+1153 NGTFDVIVGN

-1215 RRELAGKADF
+1215 RRELSGKADF

-1250 QKLEFEHENDRNLD
+1250 QKLGFEHENDRNLD

-1286 NTEMVLGTPEIVS
+1286 NPEMVLGTPGIVS

-1307 IKSDGNTSE
+1307 IKSDGNTAE
-1316 RLSEAIGRLDGQFS
+1316 RLSEAIGRLDGHFS
-1330 AEPTIDDELP
+1330 TEPTIDDELP

-1351 TPYTYYVT
+1351 TPYTYYVSGGT
-1359 RGSLYYAENR
+1359 LYYAENR
-1369 SAVPFTGSSEPRIKA
+1369 SAVPFTGGSEPRIKA

-1416 NAYDGFIKK
+1416 NAYDGFVKK
-1425 YGHLNSRT
+1425 YGHLNGRI

-1543 EYLSGHVRTKLALAQ
+1543 EYLSGHVRSKLALAQ

-1686 GRTERVFNAK
+1686 GRKEKVFNAK

-1718 DKDRIQVIEDRF
+1718 DKDRIQIIEDRF

-1738 PRTYIGDY
+1738 PRTYNGDY

-1752 NPNLSLRPHQKNVIA
+1752 NPNLTLRPHQKNVIA

-1786 AAMAAAG
+1786 AAMGAAG
-1793 MYLKSIGACN
+1793 MYLKSIGACT

-1810 NAVVAQFGEEFQ
+1810 NAVVAQFGEELQ

-1827 ARILVATS
+1827 AKILVATS

-1843 RRFLSKISVGNYD
+1843 RRFLSKISVGNFD
-1856 AIIIPQSQFEKMPL
+1856 AIVIPQSQFEKMPL

-1919 MCADFKKDDFIT
+1919 MRAAFKKDDFIT

-1943 EAQDFKNLAVFS
+1943 EAHNYKNLAVFS
-1955 KMNNVAGVKT
+1955 KMNNVAGV
-1965 NNGSQKAFD
+1965 NANANSQKAFD
-1974 LEMKCRY
+1974 MEMKCRY
-1981 LQQLHNGGGVVLA
+1981 LQELHNGGGVVFA

-2016 TLNVMNI
+2016 TLDDMNI
-2023 DYFDNWASVYGM
+2023 GYFDNWASVFGV

-2163 KIIEINKAIPGT
+2163 KIIDINKAIPGT

-2182 TNTPKKDAF
+2182 TNTPKKNAF
-2191 SVYQALRDR
+2191 SVYQALRER
-2200 LVRSGEFTENEIAFV
+2200 LVRSDEFAENEIAFV

-2221 KQRLAMFEKVNN
+2221 KQRLAMFERVNN

-2268 SDIEQRN
+2268 SEVEPIQRN
-2275 GRGIRQGNE
+2275 FLSN
-2284 NSEVYIGYYSTK
+2284 
-2296 GTFDNYRW
+2296 F
-2304 QILEKKQQIISQ
+2304 IIK
-2316 IMSGKPAA
+2316 I
-2324 RTCEDI
+2324 I
-2330 DFTAMTFAEMKAAT
+2330 
-2344 TGNPLIAEKM
+2344 N
-2354 TVDNEV
+2354 
-2360 NRLKLLQAN
+2360 QAC
-2369 YYQQQR
+2369 R
-2375 SFEYDISNR
+2375 
-2384 YPDLISRKEK
+2384 
-2394 MIEWTKK
+2394 
-2401 DIELISAA
+2401 
-2409 PPITEDNFRMT
+2409 
-2420 LGGRTYVERSKA
+2420 RTYSKHQVSEYA
-2432 GDELAALVT
+2432 HRQHLQVREPQSAL
-2441 KYMMSGDYQEYK
+2441 
-2453 SRAVGELNDFKI
+2453 
-2465 VLMHQGALV
+2465 
-2474 SLSLKANGHYT
+2474 
-2485 CDYSMSGLGGV
+2485 
-2496 TRLCNL
+2496 
-2502 YERIPEQIHGLNAE
+2502 
-2516 LEQAKKQLSNAKE
+2516 
-2529 QYGKPFQY
+2529 
-2537 EEQLRAG
+2537 
-2544 LERQAQINAEL
+2544 
-2555 EVADK
+2555 
-2560 PHDEAVMSDYS
+2560 
-2571 DDENEEMEM
+2571 

>member
-1 MSRFDEIAQIYDH
+1 
-14 RLPQL
+14 
-19 RSPEVWEQTLRMT
+19 
-32 SSFWRLNFCE
+32 
-42 AMLLTLQ
+42 
-49 NPKAEMCGTI
+49 
-59 DQWNNIGRYIR
+59 
-70 RGEHSTA
+70 
-77 VFRSRTDT
+77 
-85 QLMYLFDVRQTYG
+85 
-98 KAYNSKW
+98 
-105 KLSERMADGIVGKF
+105 
-119 NSENAENAVSFEDY
+119 
-133 LQKSLDKNIDIAYNY
+133 
-148 NSKLNNAISND
+148 
-159 PRTAAFIRASAEFIC
+159 
-174 MTRCGIP
+174 
-181 GDSDFS
+181 
-187 DVTKINS
+187 
-194 DLSIVEIGNAA
+194 
-205 TTLAQAV
+205 
-212 LREIDGIIRRKEYE
+212 
-226 RYEAGICGRH
+226 
-236 LRYPIRG
+236 
-243 RSERTVPPEI
+243 
-253 HELRQGADD
+253 
-262 SAGAQSGGP
+262 
-271 DERTRPDGAGHGE
+271 
-284 HQRTVPPNLEGNRE
+284 
-298 ESGESPE
+298 
-305 QHGALPAG
+305 
-313 ENLPQP
+313 
-319 GLLRER
+319 
-325 KPADG
+325 
-330 DRHGGAGSRVGIPAD
+330 
-345 ERSVA
+345 
-350 GGGSP
+350 
-355 EPGESV
+355 
-361 GDPENLDEP
+361 
-370 DDEELDEMVSDDE
+370 MVSDNE

-408 EDEIIHGSG
+408 EDEIIHGSD

-470 LVLSNRQVIRFNW
+470 LVLSNKQVIRFNW
-483 KKVAEAVRSAVN
+483 KKVAEAVRTAVN

-532 RLDYIRKEIA
+532 RLEYIRRETA

-549 IRLNAEM
+549 IRLNADI

-628 HIGHNPA
+628 HTGHNPA

-656 SVDKITSEV
+656 SVDKIASEV

-681 KQTEITAPEQPA
+681 KPTVITTPEQPA

-704 AMEEPQ
+704 TMEEPPV
-710 ADELPDE
+710 DKLPDE
-717 YLNRAAAYIKDYF
+717 SLNRAAAYIKDYF

-745 VDLAYTTDEENGAV
+745 VDLAYTTDEENSAV

-803 LICLSD
+803 LISLSD

-816 RHGAAPIKLSGR
+816 RHG
-828 IEKYDL
+828 
-834 DIDFAKLDYIE
+834 
-845 IEERS
+845 
-850 DVYLGGIDDNGHER
+850 
-864 KDNFRET
+864 
-871 INHIT
+871 
-876 FFASPENDAVLFND
+876 
-890 DSQEDYFDNPI
+890 
-901 EISEALERIC
+901 
-911 KYIDMSTESA
+911 
-921 DVSVYIKPIDGER
+921 
-934 QYFDP
+934 
-939 TEVQH
+939 
-944 DVAVE
+944 VAVE
-949 ENEPEVRHD
+949 ENEPEVRHG
-958 VAPEIET
+958 VAPKIET
-965 TARAHVIQKPPPP
+965 ADRAYAAQKPTPP

-983 PENFAYP
+983 PDNFAYP
-990 TGPKAKYS
+990 TGPKAKYT
-998 ANVTALKTLKQIES
+998 ANVTAIKTLKQIES

-1044 WSCEYAELKDLLTDK
+1044 WSREYAELKDLLTDK

-1115 ENSRLY
+1115 KNSRLY

-1139 AKIQNRGFERTKFE
+1139 AKIQNRGFERTKFV
-1153 NGTFDVIIGN
+1153 NGTFDVIVGN

-1215 RRELAGKADF
+1215 RRELSGKADF

-1286 NTEMVLGTPEIVS
+1286 NPEMVLGTPEIVS

-1307 IKSDGNTSE
+1307 IKSDGNTAE
-1316 RLSEAIGRLDGQFS
+1316 RLSEAISRLHGNFS

-1340 KEEYGDIPDGV
+1340 EEEYGDIPDGV
-1351 TPYTYYVT
+1351 TPYTYYVSG
-1359 RGSLYYAENR
+1359 GSLYYAENR

-1416 NAYDGFIKK
+1416 NAYDGFVKK
-1425 YGHLNSRT
+1425 YGHLNGRT

-1501 LDYISQLCG
+1501 LEYISQLCG

-1563 DPDYERNVAA
+1563 DPEYERNVTA

-1588 FRVGTIYIEQ
+1588 FRVGTIYIEP
-1598 EMFQNFVYETFQT
+1598 EMFQDFVYETFQT

-1718 DKDRIQVIEDRF
+1718 DKDRIQIIEDRF

-1738 PRTYIGDY
+1738 PRTYNGDY

-1752 NPNLSLRPHQKNVIA
+1752 NPNLTLRPHQKNVIA

-1786 AAMAAAG
+1786 AAMGAAG
-1793 MYLKSIGACN
+1793 MYLKSIGACT

-1810 NAVVAQFGEEFQ
+1810 NAVVAQFGEELQ

-1827 ARILVATS
+1827 AKILVATS

-1843 RRFLSKISVGNYD
+1843 RRFLSKISVGNFD
-1856 AIIIPQSQFEKMPL
+1856 AIVIPQSQFEKMPL

-1893 KADKGE
+1893 KSDKGE

-1919 MCADFKKDDFIT
+1919 MRAAFKKDDFIT

-1943 EAQDFKNLAVFS
+1943 EAHNYKNLAVFS
-1955 KMNNVAGVKT
+1955 KMNNVAGV
-1965 NNGSQKAFD
+1965 NANANSQKAFD
-1974 LEMKCRY
+1974 MEMKCRY
-1981 LQQLHNGGGVVLA
+1981 LQELHNGGGVVFA

-2016 TLNVMNI
+2016 TLDDMNI
-2023 DYFDNWASVYGM
+2023 GYFDNWASVFGV

-2084 PAIQNGKPEM
+2084 PAIQKGKPEM

-2105 QTDEGIERA
+2105 QTDAGIERA
-2114 RRIEAKMVQPDEDNM
+2114 RRIEAKIVQPDEDNM

-2142 ARIIDPE
+2142 ARIIDPK

-2163 KIIEINKAIPGT
+2163 KIIEINKANPGT

-2330 DFTAMTFAEMKAAT
+2330 DDTALTFAEMKAAT

-2375 SFEYDISNR
+2375 SFEYDISRR

-2420 LGGRTYVERSKA
+2420 LDGRTYVERTKA
-2432 GDELAALVT
+2432 GDELSALVT
-2441 KYMMSGDYQEYK
+2441 KYMMSDDYQEYK
-2453 SRAVGELNDFKI
+2453 PREIGKLNDFKI
-2465 VLMHQGALV
+2465 MLLHKGALV

-2516 LEQAKKQLSNAKE
+2516 LEQAKKQLTNAKE

-2560 PHDEAVMSDYS
+2560 PHDEAVMGDCS

>member
-1 MSRFDEIAQIYDH
+1 
-14 RLPQL
+14 
-19 RSPEVWEQTLRMT
+19 
-32 SSFWRLNFCE
+32 
-42 AMLLTLQ
+42 
-49 NPKAEMCGTI
+49 
-59 DQWNNIGRYIR
+59 
-70 RGEHSTA
+70 
-77 VFRSRTDT
+77 
-85 QLMYLFDVRQTYG
+85 
-98 KAYNSKW
+98 
-105 KLSERMADGIVGKF
+105 
-119 NSENAENAVSFEDY
+119 
-133 LQKSLDKNIDIAYNY
+133 
-148 NSKLNNAISND
+148 
-159 PRTAAFIRASAEFIC
+159 
-174 MTRCGIP
+174 
-181 GDSDFS
+181 
-187 DVTKINS
+187 
-194 DLSIVEIGNAA
+194 
-205 TTLAQAV
+205 
-212 LREIDGIIRRKEYE
+212 
-226 RYEAGICGRH
+226 
-236 LRYPIRG
+236 
-243 RSERTVPPEI
+243 
-253 HELRQGADD
+253 
-262 SAGAQSGGP
+262 
-271 DERTRPDGAGHGE
+271 
-284 HQRTVPPNLEGNRE
+284 
-298 ESGESPE
+298 
-305 QHGALPAG
+305 
-313 ENLPQP
+313 
-319 GLLRER
+319 
-325 KPADG
+325 
-330 DRHGGAGSRVGIPAD
+330 
-345 ERSVA
+345 
-350 GGGSP
+350 
-355 EPGESV
+355 
-361 GDPENLDEP
+361 
-370 DDEELDEMVSDDE
+370 MVSDDE

-408 EDEIIHGSG
+408 EDEIIRGSG

-430 ENSPSKDE
+430 ENSPNKDE

-470 LVLSNRQVIRFNW
+470 LVLSNKQVIRFNW

-502 SDIELRRRM
+502 SDIETRRRM

-532 RLDYIRKEIA
+532 RLDYIRKETA
-542 ACGLDYP
+542 ACGLDHP
-549 IRLNAEM
+549 IRLNADM

-620 ELINEIST
+620 ELINEISAHT
-628 HIGHNPA
+628 GHNPA
-635 LGFPEEEITEF
+635 LGFPEEEITKF

-672 EQHSRLNSG
+672 EQHSRLSYNNP
-681 KQTEITAPEQPA
+681 TEIIALEQPA

-704 AMEEPQ
+704 TMEEPPV
-710 ADELPDE
+710 DELPDE
-717 YLNRAAAYIKDYF
+717 SLNRAAAYIKDYF
-730 EQEFGSAAEIEDPSH
+730 ELEFGSAAEIEDPSH
-745 VDLAYTTDEENGAV
+745 VDLAYTTDEENDAV

-780 REEQYNSL
+780 RKEQYNSL

-803 LICLSD
+803 LISLSD

-816 RHGAAPIKLSGR
+816 RH
-828 IEKYDL
+828 
-834 DIDFAKLDYIE
+834 
-845 IEERS
+845 
-850 DVYLGGIDDNGHER
+850 
-864 KDNFRET
+864 
-871 INHIT
+871 
-876 FFASPENDAVLFND
+876 
-890 DSQEDYFDNPI
+890 
-901 EISEALERIC
+901 
-911 KYIDMSTESA
+911 
-921 DVSVYIKPIDGER
+921 
-934 QYFDP
+934 
-939 TEVQH
+939 

-949 ENEPEVRHD
+949 AELRGVDAALGLRQQQHPVVAPDETA
-958 VAPEIET
+958 APEIET
-965 TARAHVIQKPPPP
+965 TDRAHITQKPPSP

-983 PENFAYP
+983 PQNFAYP
-990 TGPKAKYS
+990 TGPKAKYT
-998 ANVTALKTLKQIES
+998 ANVTAIKTLKQIES

-1036 AFDSSKEN
+1036 AFDSTKEN
-1044 WSCEYAELKDLLTDK
+1044 WSREYSELKDLLTDK
-1059 EYSAARES
+1059 EYAAARES

-1106 FGNLPAEMA
+1106 FGNLPVKMA

-1153 NGTFDVIIGN
+1153 NGKFDVIVGN

-1215 RRELAGKADF
+1215 RRELSGKADF
-1225 LGGVRLP
+1225 IGGVRLP

-1242 TVTDILFF
+1242 TVTDVLFF
-1250 QKLEFEHENDRNLD
+1250 QKSEFDHENDRNLD

-1286 NTEMVLGTPEIVS
+1286 NPEMVLGTSEIVS

-1351 TPYTYYVT
+1351 TPYTYYVS
-1359 RGSLYYAENR
+1359 GDSLYYAENR

-1416 NAYDGFIKK
+1416 NTYDGFVKK
-1425 YGHLNSRT
+1425 YGHLNSRS

-1459 KQRFSKADIFTQR
+1459 KQRFTKADIFTQR
-1472 TINVDRVP
+1472 TINVDRVL

-1501 LDYISQLCG
+1501 LEYISQLCG

-1563 DPDYERNVAA
+1563 DPEYERNVTA

-1588 FRVGTIYIEQ
+1588 FRVGTIYIEP
-1598 EMFQNFVYETFQT
+1598 EMFQDFVYETFQT

-1718 DKDRIQVIEDRF
+1718 DKDRIHIIEDRF

-1738 PRTYIGDY
+1738 PRTYNGDY

-1786 AAMAAAG
+1786 AAMGAAG
-1793 MYLKSIGACN
+1793 MYLKSIGACT

-1810 NAVVAQFGEEFQ
+1810 NAVVAQFGEELQ

-1827 ARILVATS
+1827 AKILVATS

-1843 RRFLSKISVGNYD
+1843 RRFLSKISVGNFD
-1856 AIIIPQSQFEKMPL
+1856 AIVIPQSQFEKMPL

-1919 MCADFKKDDFIT
+1919 MRAAFKKDDFIT

-1943 EAQDFKNLAVFS
+1943 EAHNYKNLAVFS
-1955 KMNNVAGVKT
+1955 KMNNVAGV
-1965 NNGSQKAFD
+1965 NANANSQKAFD
-1974 LEMKCRY
+1974 MEMKCRY
-1981 LQQLHNGGGVVLA
+1981 LQELHNGGGVVFA

-2016 TLNVMNI
+2016 TLDDMNI
-2023 DYFDNWASVYGM
+2023 GYFDNWASVFGV

-2149 AEEYDGGKVALCAE
+2149 TEEYDGGKVALCAE
-2163 KIIEINKAIPGT
+2163 KIIEINKSNPGT

-2330 DFTAMTFAEMKAAT
+2330 DDTALTFAEMKAAT

-2375 SFEYDISNR
+2375 SFEYDISTR

-2420 LGGRTYVERSKA
+2420 LGGRIFVERSKA

-2441 KYMMSGDYQEYK
+2441 KYMMSDDYQEYK

-2465 VLMHQGALV
+2465 VLMHRGALV

-2516 LEQAKKQLSNAKE
+2516 LDQAKKQLANAKE

>member
-1 MSRFDEIAQIYDH
+1 
-14 RLPQL
+14 
-19 RSPEVWEQTLRMT
+19 
-32 SSFWRLNFCE
+32 
-42 AMLLTLQ
+42 
-49 NPKAEMCGTI
+49 
-59 DQWNNIGRYIR
+59 
-70 RGEHSTA
+70 
-77 VFRSRTDT
+77 
-85 QLMYLFDVRQTYG
+85 
-98 KAYNSKW
+98 
-105 KLSERMADGIVGKF
+105 
-119 NSENAENAVSFEDY
+119 
-133 LQKSLDKNIDIAYNY
+133 
-148 NSKLNNAISND
+148 
-159 PRTAAFIRASAEFIC
+159 
-174 MTRCGIP
+174 
-181 GDSDFS
+181 
-187 DVTKINS
+187 
-194 DLSIVEIGNAA
+194 
-205 TTLAQAV
+205 
-212 LREIDGIIRRKEYE
+212 
-226 RYEAGICGRH
+226 
-236 LRYPIRG
+236 
-243 RSERTVPPEI
+243 
-253 HELRQGADD
+253 
-262 SAGAQSGGP
+262 
-271 DERTRPDGAGHGE
+271 
-284 HQRTVPPNLEGNRE
+284 
-298 ESGESPE
+298 
-305 QHGALPAG
+305 
-313 ENLPQP
+313 
-319 GLLRER
+319 
-325 KPADG
+325 
-330 DRHGGAGSRVGIPAD
+330 
-345 ERSVA
+345 
-350 GGGSP
+350 
-355 EPGESV
+355 
-361 GDPENLDEP
+361 
-370 DDEELDEMVSDDE
+370 MVSDDE

-398 PDSDYAKKLL
+398 PDSDYAQKLL
-408 EDEIIHGSG
+408 EDEIIRGSG

-430 ENSPSKDE
+430 ENSPNKDE

-470 LVLSNRQVIRFNW
+470 LVLSNKQVIRFNW

-495 SGKYITE
+495 NGTYITE

-549 IRLNAEM
+549 IRLNADM

-595 AEAGKN
+595 AAAGRN

-628 HIGHNPA
+628 HTGHNPA

-646 FASGEPLTSD
+646 FASGEPLMSD

-672 EQHSRLNSG
+672 EQHSRLSYNNP
-681 KQTEITAPEQPA
+681 TEIIALEQPA

-704 AMEEPQ
+704 TMEEPQ

-717 YLNRAAAYIKDYF
+717 SLNRAAAYIKDYF

-745 VDLAYTTDEENGAV
+745 VDLAYTTDEENDAV

-803 LICLSD
+803 LTSLSD
-809 EEKGLEV
+809 EEKGFEV
-816 RHGAAPIKLSGR
+816 RHG
-828 IEKYDL
+828 
-834 DIDFAKLDYIE
+834 
-845 IEERS
+845 
-850 DVYLGGIDDNGHER
+850 
-864 KDNFRET
+864 
-871 INHIT
+871 
-876 FFASPENDAVLFND
+876 
-890 DSQEDYFDNPI
+890 
-901 EISEALERIC
+901 
-911 KYIDMSTESA
+911 
-921 DVSVYIKPIDGER
+921 
-934 QYFDP
+934 
-939 TEVQH
+939 
-944 DVAVE
+944 VAVE
-949 ENEPEVRHD
+949 ENEPEVRHG
-958 VAPEIET
+958 VAPKIET
-965 TARAHVIQKPPPP
+965 ADRAYAAQKPTPP

-983 PENFAYP
+983 LENFAYP
-990 TGPKAKYS
+990 TGPKAKYT
-998 ANVTALKTLKQIES
+998 ANVTAIKTLKQIES

-1036 AFDSSKEN
+1036 AFDSTKEN
-1044 WSCEYAELKDLLTDK
+1044 WSREYAELKDLLTDK

-1106 FGNLPAEMA
+1106 FGNLPAKMA

-1215 RRELAGKADF
+1215 RRELSRKADF

-1286 NTEMVLGTPEIVS
+1286 NPEMVLGTPEIVS

-1307 IKSDGNTSE
+1307 IKSDGNTAE
-1316 RLSEAIGRLDGQFS
+1316 RLSEAIGRLDGHFS

-1351 TPYTYYVT
+1351 TPYTYYVSG
-1359 RGSLYYAENR
+1359 GSLYYAENR

-1402 CSDDELKMLQSRLN
+1402 CSDDELKALQSRLN
-1416 NAYDGFIKK
+1416 NAYDGFVKK

-1459 KQRFSKADIFTQR
+1459 KQRFTKADIFTER

-1501 LDYISQLCG
+1501 LEYISQLCG

-1563 DPDYERNVAA
+1563 DPDYERNAAA

-1588 FRVGTIYIEQ
+1588 FRVGTIYIEP
-1598 EMFQNFVYETFQT
+1598 EMFQDFVYETFQT

-1643 SSGMSDVLSTETYG
+1643 SSGMSDVLSTETFG

-1718 DKDRIQVIEDRF
+1718 DKDRIQIIEDRF

-1738 PRTYIGDY
+1738 PRTYNDDY

-1752 NPNLSLRPHQKNVIA
+1752 NPNLTLRPHQKNVIA

-1786 AAMAAAG
+1786 AAMGAAG
-1793 MYLKSIGACN
+1793 MYLKSIGACT

-1810 NAVVAQFGEEFQ
+1810 NAVVAQFGEELQ

-1827 ARILVATS
+1827 AKILVATS

-1843 RRFLSKISVGNYD
+1843 RRFLSKISVGNFD
-1856 AIIIPQSQFEKMPL
+1856 AIVIPQSQFEKMPL

-1919 MCADFKKDDFIT
+1919 MRAAFKKDDFIT

-1943 EAQDFKNLAVFS
+1943 EAHNYKNLAVFS
-1955 KMNNVAGVKT
+1955 KMNNVAGV
-1965 NNGSQKAFD
+1965 NANANSQKAFD
-1974 LEMKCRY
+1974 MEMKCRY
-1981 LQQLHNGGGVVLA
+1981 LQELHNGGGVVFA

-2016 TLNVMNI
+2016 TLDDMNI
-2023 DYFDNWASVYGM
+2023 GYFDNWASVFGV

-2084 PAIQNGKPEM
+2084 PAIQKGKPEM

-2163 KIIEINKAIPGT
+2163 KIIEINKANPGT

-2330 DFTAMTFAEMKAAT
+2330 DDTALTFAEMKAAT

-2384 YPDLISRKEK
+2384 YPDLIYRKGK

-2420 LGGRTYVERSKA
+2420 LGGRTFVERSKA

-2441 KYMMSGDYQEYK
+2441 KYMMSDDYQEYK

-2465 VLMHQGALV
+2465 VLMHRGALV

-2516 LEQAKKQLSNAKE
+2516 LEQAKKQLANAKE

>member
-1 MSRFDEIAQIYDH
+1 MSRFSEIAQIYDH
-14 RLPQL
+14 RLPLL
-19 RSPEVWEQTLRMT
+19 RSPEIWEQTLRMT

-77 VFRSRTDT
+77 VFRSRADT

-133 LQKSLDKNIDIAYNY
+133 LQKSLDKNIDLVYNY
-148 NSKLNNAISND
+148 NSKLNNTISND

-181 GDSDFS
+181 SDSDFS
-187 DVTKINS
+187 DVAKINS
-194 DLSIVEIGNAA
+194 DLSIVEVGNAA
-205 TTLAQAV
+205 TALAQAV

-226 RYEAGICGRH
+226 RYEAGVCRRH
-236 LRYPIRG
+236 LRYPIRE
-243 RSERTVPPEI
+243 RSERTISPEI

-262 SAGAQSGGP
+262 SAGAQGGRP
-271 DERTRPDGAGHGE
+271 DERTRLDSAGYGE
-284 HQRTVPPNLEGNRE
+284 HQRAVPPDMERDRE

-305 QHGALPAG
+305 QNGALPAG

-319 GLLRER
+319 ELLRER
-325 KPADG
+325 EPADG

-408 EDEIIHGSG
+408 EDEIIRGSG
-417 FSNGKFRISEYVS
+417 FSYGKFRISEYVS

-444 NEYGIGGSSRN
+444 NEYGIGGSSQN
-455 DDPVSFSNHDGKGIE
+455 NDPVSFSNHDGKGIE
-470 LVLSNRQVIRFNW
+470 LVLSNKQVIRFNW

-502 SDIELRRRM
+502 SDIETRRRM

-532 RLDYIRKEIA
+532 RLEYIRRETA
-542 ACGLDYP
+542 VCGLDYP
-549 IRLNAEM
+549 IRLNADM
-556 FAVYAA
+556 FAVYAS

-587 KFNDWNEA
+587 KFNDWSEA
-595 AEAGKN
+595 AEAGRN

-620 ELINEIST
+620 ELISEISSHT
-628 HIGHNPA
+628 GCNPV

-681 KQTEITAPEQPA
+681 KPTVIAAPEQPA

-704 AMEEPQ
+704 TMEEPPV
-710 ADELPDE
+710 DELPDE
-717 YLNRAAAYIKDYF
+717 SLNRAAAYIKDYF

-745 VDLAYTTDEENGAV
+745 VDLAYTTDEENDAV

-803 LICLSD
+803 LISLSD

-816 RHGAAPIKLSGR
+816 RHG
-828 IEKYDL
+828 
-834 DIDFAKLDYIE
+834 
-845 IEERS
+845 
-850 DVYLGGIDDNGHER
+850 
-864 KDNFRET
+864 
-871 INHIT
+871 
-876 FFASPENDAVLFND
+876 
-890 DSQEDYFDNPI
+890 
-901 EISEALERIC
+901 
-911 KYIDMSTESA
+911 
-921 DVSVYIKPIDGER
+921 
-934 QYFDP
+934 
-939 TEVQH
+939 
-944 DVAVE
+944 VAVE
-949 ENEPEVRHD
+949 ENEPEVRHG
-958 VAPEIET
+958 VAPKIET
-965 TARAHVIQKPPPP
+965 ADRAYAAQKPTPP

-983 PENFAYP
+983 LENFAYP
-990 TGPKAKYS
+990 TGPKAKYT
-998 ANVTALKTLKQIES
+998 ANVTAIKTLKQIES

-1036 AFDSSKEN
+1036 AFDSTKEN
-1044 WSCEYAELKDLLTDK
+1044 WSREYAELKDLLTDK

-1115 ENSRLY
+1115 ENSHLY

-1153 NGTFDVIIGN
+1153 NGTFDVIVGN

-1215 RRELAGKADF
+1215 RRDLSRKADF

-1250 QKLEFEHENDRNLD
+1250 QKLEFDHENDRNLD

-1286 NTEMVLGTPEIVS
+1286 NPEMVLGTPEIVS

-1307 IKSDGNTSE
+1307 IKSDGNTAE
-1316 RLSEAIGRLDGQFS
+1316 RLSEAIGRLDGNFS

-1351 TPYTYYVT
+1351 TPYTYYVSG
-1359 RGSLYYAENR
+1359 GSLYYAENR

-1416 NAYDGFIKK
+1416 NAYDGFVKK
-1425 YGHLNSRT
+1425 YGHLNGRT

-1501 LDYISQLCG
+1501 LEYISQLCG

-1563 DPDYERNVAA
+1563 DPEYERNVTA

-1588 FRVGTIYIEQ
+1588 FRVGTIYIEP
-1598 EMFQNFVYETFQT
+1598 EMFQDFVYETFQT

-1618 PNMHG
+1618 PNMRG

-1643 SSGMSDVLSTETYG
+1643 SSGMSDVLSTETFG

-1686 GRTERVFNAK
+1686 GRKEKVFNAK

-1718 DKDRIQVIEDRF
+1718 DKDRIQIIEDRF

-1752 NPNLSLRPHQKNVIA
+1752 NPNLTLRPHQKNVIA

-1786 AAMAAAG
+1786 AAMGAAG
-1793 MYLKSIGACN
+1793 MYLKSIGACT

-1810 NAVVAQFGEEFQ
+1810 NAVVAQFGEELQ

-1827 ARILVATS
+1827 AKILVATS

-1843 RRFLSKISVGNYD
+1843 RRFLSKISVGNFD
-1856 AIIIPQSQFEKMPL
+1856 AIVIPQSQFEKMPL

-1919 MCADFKKDDFIT
+1919 MRAAFKKDDFIT

-1943 EAQDFKNLAVFS
+1943 EAHNYKNLAVFS
-1955 KMNNVAGVKT
+1955 KMNNVAGV
-1965 NNGSQKAFD
+1965 NANANSQKAFD
-1974 LEMKCRY
+1974 MEMKCRY
-1981 LQQLHNGGGVVLA
+1981 LQELHNGGGVVFA

-2016 TLNVMNI
+2016 TLDDMNI
-2023 DYFDNWASVYGM
+2023 GYFDNWASVFGV

-2163 KIIEINKAIPGT
+2163 KIIEINKANPGT
-2175 AQAVFCD
+2175 AQAIFCD

-2200 LVRSGEFTENEIAFV
+2200 LVRSGEFAENEIAFV

-2330 DFTAMTFAEMKAAT
+2330 DDTALTFAEMKAAT

-2409 PPITEDNFRMT
+2409 PPIKEDNFRMT
-2420 LGGRTYVERSKA
+2420 LDDRTYVERTKA
-2432 GDELAALVT
+2432 GDELSALVT
-2441 KYMMSGDYQEYK
+2441 KYMMSDDYQEYK
-2453 SRAVGELNDFKI
+2453 PREIGKLNDFKI
-2465 VLMHQGALV
+2465 MLLHKGTLV

-2516 LEQAKKQLSNAKE
+2516 LEQAKKQLTNAKE

-2560 PHDEAVMSDYS
+2560 PHDEAVMGDCS

>member
-1 MSRFDEIAQIYDH
+1 MSRFSEIAQIYDH
-14 RLPQL
+14 RLPLL
-19 RSPEVWEQTLRMT
+19 RSPEIWEQTLRMT

-133 LQKSLDKNIDIAYNY
+133 LQKSLDKNIDIVYNY
-148 NSKLNNAISND
+148 NRKLNNAISND

-181 GDSDFS
+181 SDSDFS
-187 DVTKINS
+187 DVAKINS
-194 DLSIVEIGNAA
+194 DLSIVEVGNAA
-205 TTLAQAV
+205 TALAQAV

-226 RYEAGICGRH
+226 RYEAGVCRRH
-236 LRYPIRG
+236 LRYPIRE
-243 RSERTVPPEI
+243 RSERTISPEI

-262 SAGAQSGGP
+262 SAGAQGGRP
-271 DERTRPDGAGHGE
+271 DERTRLDSAGYGE
-284 HQRTVPPNLEGNRE
+284 HQRAVPPDMERDRE

-305 QHGALPAG
+305 QNGALPAG

-319 GLLRER
+319 ELLRER
-325 KPADG
+325 EPADG

-350 GGGSP
+350 GGGST
-355 EPGESV
+355 EPGESD
-361 GDPENLDEP
+361 GDSENLDEP

-408 EDEIIHGSG
+408 EDEIIRGSG
-417 FSNGKFRISEYVS
+417 FSYGKFRISEYVS

-495 SGKYITE
+495 NGKYITE
-502 SDIELRRRM
+502 SDIETRRRM

-549 IRLNAEM
+549 IRLNADM

-595 AEAGKN
+595 AAAGRN

-628 HIGHNPA
+628 HTGHNPA

-646 FASGEPLTSD
+646 FASGEPLMSD

-672 EQHSRLNSG
+672 EQHSRLSYNNP
-681 KQTEITAPEQPA
+681 TEIIALEQPA

-704 AMEEPQ
+704 TMEEPQ

-717 YLNRAAAYIKDYF
+717 SLNRAAAYIKDYF

-745 VDLAYTTDEENGAV
+745 VDLAYTTDEENDAV

-803 LICLSD
+803 LTSLSD
-809 EEKGLEV
+809 EEKGFEV
-816 RHGAAPIKLSGR
+816 RHG
-828 IEKYDL
+828 
-834 DIDFAKLDYIE
+834 
-845 IEERS
+845 
-850 DVYLGGIDDNGHER
+850 
-864 KDNFRET
+864 
-871 INHIT
+871 
-876 FFASPENDAVLFND
+876 
-890 DSQEDYFDNPI
+890 
-901 EISEALERIC
+901 
-911 KYIDMSTESA
+911 
-921 DVSVYIKPIDGER
+921 
-934 QYFDP
+934 
-939 TEVQH
+939 
-944 DVAVE
+944 VAVE
-949 ENEPEVRHD
+949 ENEPEVRHG
-958 VAPEIET
+958 VAPKIET
-965 TARAHVIQKPPPP
+965 ADRAYAAQKPTPP

-983 PENFAYP
+983 LENFAYP
-990 TGPKAKYS
+990 TGPKAKYT
-998 ANVTALKTLKQIES
+998 ANVTAIKTLKQIES

-1036 AFDSSKEN
+1036 AFDSTKEN
-1044 WSCEYAELKDLLTDK
+1044 WSREYAELKDLLTDK

-1106 FGNLPAEMA
+1106 FGNLPAKMA

-1215 RRELAGKADF
+1215 RRELSRKADF

-1286 NTEMVLGTPEIVS
+1286 NPEMVLGTPEIVS

-1307 IKSDGNTSE
+1307 IKSDGNTAE
-1316 RLSEAIGRLDGQFS
+1316 RLSEAIGRLDGHFS

-1351 TPYTYYVT
+1351 TPYTYYVSG
-1359 RGSLYYAENR
+1359 GSLYYAENR

-1402 CSDDELKMLQSRLN
+1402 CSDDELKALQSRLN
-1416 NAYDGFIKK
+1416 NAYDGFVKK

-1459 KQRFSKADIFTQR
+1459 KQRFTKADIFTER

-1501 LDYISQLCG
+1501 LEYISQLCG

-1563 DPDYERNVAA
+1563 DPDYERNAAA

-1588 FRVGTIYIEQ
+1588 FRVGTIYIEP
-1598 EMFQNFVYETFQT
+1598 EMFQDFVYETFQT

-1643 SSGMSDVLSTETYG
+1643 SSGMSDVLSTETFG

-1718 DKDRIQVIEDRF
+1718 DKDRIQIIEDRF

-1738 PRTYIGDY
+1738 PRTYNDDY

-1752 NPNLSLRPHQKNVIA
+1752 NPNLTLRHHQKNVIA

-1786 AAMAAAG
+1786 AAMGAAG
-1793 MYLKSIGACN
+1793 MYLKSIGACT

-1810 NAVVAQFGEEFQ
+1810 NAVVAQFGEELQ

-1827 ARILVATS
+1827 AKILVATS

-1843 RRFLSKISVGNYD
+1843 RRFLSKISVGNFD
-1856 AIIIPQSQFEKMPL
+1856 AIVIPQSQFEKMPL

-1919 MCADFKKDDFIT
+1919 MRAAFKKDDFIT

-1943 EAQDFKNLAVFS
+1943 EAHNYKNLAVFS
-1955 KMNNVAGVKT
+1955 KMNNVAGV
-1965 NNGSQKAFD
+1965 NANANSQKAFD
-1974 LEMKCRY
+1974 MEMKCRY
-1981 LQQLHNGGGVVLA
+1981 LQELHNGGGVVFA

-2016 TLNVMNI
+2016 TLDDMNI
-2023 DYFDNWASVYGM
+2023 GYFDNWASVFGV

-2105 QTDEGIERA
+2105 QTDAGIERA

-2149 AEEYDGGKVALCAE
+2149 AVEYDGGKVALCAE
-2163 KIIEINKAIPGT
+2163 KIIEINKANPGT
-2175 AQAVFCD
+2175 AQAIFCD

-2200 LVRSGEFTENEIAFV
+2200 LVRSGEFAENEIAFV

-2330 DFTAMTFAEMKAAT
+2330 DDTALTFAEMKAAT

-2375 SFEYDISNR
+2375 SFEYDISKR

>member
-1 MSRFDEIAQIYDH
+1 MASDEEPD
-14 RLPQL
+14 
-19 RSPEVWEQTLRMT
+19 
-32 SSFWRLNFCE
+32 
-42 AMLLTLQ
+42 
-49 NPKAEMCGTI
+49 
-59 DQWNNIGRYIR
+59 
-70 RGEHSTA
+70 
-77 VFRSRTDT
+77 
-85 QLMYLFDVRQTYG
+85 
-98 KAYNSKW
+98 
-105 KLSERMADGIVGKF
+105 
-119 NSENAENAVSFEDY
+119 
-133 LQKSLDKNIDIAYNY
+133 
-148 NSKLNNAISND
+148 AISVFSDIPNEID
-159 PRTAAFIRASAEFIC
+159 PRTEF
-174 MTRCGIP
+174 
-181 GDSDFS
+181 
-187 DVTKINS
+187 
-194 DLSIVEIGNAA
+194 
-205 TTLAQAV
+205 AQ
-212 LREIDGIIRRKEYE
+212 
-226 RYEAGICGRH
+226 
-236 LRYPIRG
+236 
-243 RSERTVPPEI
+243 
-253 HELRQGADD
+253 
-262 SAGAQSGGP
+262 
-271 DERTRPDGAGHGE
+271 
-284 HQRTVPPNLEGNRE
+284 
-298 ESGESPE
+298 
-305 QHGALPAG
+305 
-313 ENLPQP
+313 
-319 GLLRER
+319 
-325 KPADG
+325 
-330 DRHGGAGSRVGIPAD
+330 
-345 ERSVA
+345 
-350 GGGSP
+350 
-355 EPGESV
+355 
-361 GDPENLDEP
+361 
-370 DDEELDEMVSDDE
+370 
-383 SDTISVFTDIPEEIS
+383 
-398 PDSDYAKKLL
+398 KLL
-408 EDEIIHGSG
+408 EDEILHGSHSAG
-417 FSNGKFRISEYVS
+417 GKFRITEYIS
-430 ENSPSKDE
+430 DNSPTNDE

-455 DDPVSFSNHDGKGIE
+455 DGPVSFSNHDGKGIE

-502 SDIELRRRM
+502 SDIETRRRM

-526 HCLYND
+526 YCLYND

-549 IRLNAEM
+549 IRLNADM

-595 AEAGKN
+595 AAAGRN

-628 HIGHNPA
+628 HTGHNPA

-646 FASGEPLTSD
+646 FASGEPLMSD

-681 KQTEITAPEQPA
+681 KPTVIAAPEQPA

-704 AMEEPQ
+704 TMEEPQ
-710 ADELPDE
+710 ADES
-717 YLNRAAAYIKDYF
+717 LNRATAYIKDYF

-745 VDLAYTTDEENGAV
+745 VDLAYTTDEENDAV

-788 DEMNELALKFLSFDD
+788 DEMNELALKYLSFDD
-803 LICLSD
+803 LTSLSD

-816 RHGAAPIKLSGR
+816 RHRAAVEAELRGVHAALGLRQQQHPVAAP
-828 IEKYDL
+828 D
-834 DIDFAKLDYIE
+834 
-845 IEERS
+845 
-850 DVYLGGIDDNGHER
+850 
-864 KDNFRET
+864 ET
-871 INHIT
+871 
-876 FFASPENDAVLFND
+876 A
-890 DSQEDYFDNPI
+890 
-901 EISEALERIC
+901 
-911 KYIDMSTESA
+911 
-921 DVSVYIKPIDGER
+921 
-934 QYFDP
+934 
-939 TEVQH
+939 
-944 DVAVE
+944 
-949 ENEPEVRHD
+949 
-958 VAPEIET
+958 APEIET
-965 TARAHVIQKPPPP
+965 TDRAHITQKPPLP

-990 TGPKAKYS
+990 TGPKAKYT
-998 ANVTALKTLKQIES
+998 ANVTAIKTLKQIES

-1044 WSCEYAELKDLLTDK
+1044 WSREYAELKDLLTDK

-1074 EPYIIKSIYTALENM
+1074 EPYIIKSIYTALGNM

-1139 AKIQNRGFERTKFE
+1139 AKIQNRGFERTKLE

-1215 RRELAGKADF
+1215 RRELSGKADF

-1250 QKLEFEHENDRNLD
+1250 QKLKFEHENDRDPD

-1286 NTEMVLGTPEIVS
+1286 NPEMVLGTPEIVS

-1307 IKSDGNTSE
+1307 IKSDGNTAE
-1316 RLSEAIGRLDGQFS
+1316 RLSEAIGRLDGHFS

-1351 TPYTYYVT
+1351 TPYTYYVSG
-1359 RGSLYYAENR
+1359 GSLYYAENR

-1402 CSDDELKMLQSRLN
+1402 CSDDELKALQSRLN
-1416 NAYDGFIKK
+1416 NAYDGFVKK

-1459 KQRFSKADIFTQR
+1459 KQRFTKADIFTQR

-1501 LDYISQLCG
+1501 LEYISQLCG

-1543 EYLSGHVRTKLALAQ
+1543 EYLSGHVRSKLALAQ
-1558 EAAKT
+1558 EATKT
-1563 DPDYERNVAA
+1563 DPDYERNIAA

-1588 FRVGTIYIEQ
+1588 FRVGTIYIEP
-1598 EMFQNFVYETFQT
+1598 EMFQDFVYETFQT

-1618 PNMHG
+1618 PNMRG
-1623 YSKEITVNY
+1623 YSKEITVDY
-1632 SPEMNQWKVTN
+1632 SPELNQWKVSN

-1686 GRTERVFNAK
+1686 GRTEKVFNAK

-1718 DKDRIQVIEDRF
+1718 DKDRIQIIEDRF

-1738 PRTYIGDY
+1738 PRTYNGDY

-1752 NPNLSLRPHQKNVIA
+1752 NPNLTLRPHQKNVIA

-1786 AAMAAAG
+1786 AAMGAAG
-1793 MYLKSIGACN
+1793 MYLKSIGACT

-1810 NAVVAQFGEEFQ
+1810 NAVVAQFGEELQ

-1827 ARILVATS
+1827 AKILVATS

-1843 RRFLSKISVGNYD
+1843 RRFLSKISVGNFN
-1856 AIIIPQSQFEKMPL
+1856 AIVIPQSQFEKMPL

-1883 TEISSAIQAA
+1883 TEISNAIQAA

-1919 MCADFKKDDFIT
+1919 MRAAFKKDDFIT

-1943 EAQDFKNLAVFS
+1943 EAHNYKNLAVFS
-1955 KMNNVAGVKT
+1955 KMNNVAGV
-1965 NNGSQKAFD
+1965 NANANSQKAFD
-1974 LEMKCRY
+1974 MEMKCRY
-1981 LQQLHNGGGVVLA
+1981 LQELHNGGGVVFA

-2016 TLNVMNI
+2016 TLDDMNI
-2023 DYFDNWASVYGM
+2023 GYFDNWASVFGV

-2163 KIIEINKAIPGT
+2163 KIIEINKANPGT

-2191 SVYQALRDR
+2191 SVYQALRER
-2200 LVRSGEFTENEIAFV
+2200 LVRSGEFAENEIAFV

-2330 DFTAMTFAEMKAAT
+2330 DDTALTFAEMKAAT

-2375 SFEYDISNR
+2375 SFEYDISTR

-2441 KYMMSGDYQEYK
+2441 KYMMSDDYQEYK

-2465 VLMHQGALV
+2465 VLMHRGALV

-2516 LEQAKKQLSNAKE
+2516 LEQAKKQLANAKE

>member
-1 MSRFDEIAQIYDH
+1 MSRFSEIAQIYDH
-14 RLPQL
+14 RLPRL

-133 LQKSLDKNIDIAYNY
+133 LLKSLDKNIDTVYNY

-159 PRTAAFIRASAEFIC
+159 PRTAAFILASAEFIC

-181 GDSDFS
+181 SDSDFS
-187 DVTKINS
+187 DVAKINS

-205 TTLAQAV
+205 AALAQAV

-236 LRYPIRG
+236 LRYPVRG

-271 DERTRPDGAGHGE
+271 DERTRPDGAGYGE
-284 HQRTVPPNLEGNRE
+284 HQRAVPPDMERDRE

-325 KPADG
+325 EPADG

-345 ERSVA
+345 ERILA

-355 EPGESV
+355 EPGESD
-361 GDPENLDEP
+361 GDSENLDEP

-408 EDEIIHGSG
+408 EDEIIRGSG

-430 ENSPSKDE
+430 ENSPNKDE

-502 SDIELRRRM
+502 SDIEMRRRM

-542 ACGLDYP
+542 ACGLDLP
-549 IRLNAEM
+549 IRLNADM

-562 ECVRTKPHVK
+562 ECVRTKPHIK

-601 LPVDSGYGQFRAM
+601 LPVDSGYGLFRAM

-620 ELINEIST
+620 ELISEIST
-628 HIGHNPA
+628 HTGHNPA
-635 LGFPEEEITEF
+635 LGFPEEEITKF

-656 SVDKITSEV
+656 SVDKIASEV

-681 KQTEITAPEQPA
+681 KPTVITTPEQPA

-704 AMEEPQ
+704 TMEEPPV
-710 ADELPDE
+710 DKLPDE
-717 YLNRAAAYIKDYF
+717 SLNRAAAYIKDYF

-745 VDLAYTTDEENGAV
+745 VDLAYTTDEENSAV

-803 LICLSD
+803 LISLSD

-816 RHGAAPIKLSGR
+816 RHG
-828 IEKYDL
+828 
-834 DIDFAKLDYIE
+834 
-845 IEERS
+845 
-850 DVYLGGIDDNGHER
+850 
-864 KDNFRET
+864 
-871 INHIT
+871 
-876 FFASPENDAVLFND
+876 
-890 DSQEDYFDNPI
+890 
-901 EISEALERIC
+901 
-911 KYIDMSTESA
+911 
-921 DVSVYIKPIDGER
+921 
-934 QYFDP
+934 
-939 TEVQH
+939 
-944 DVAVE
+944 VAVE
-949 ENEPEVRHD
+949 ENEPEVRHG
-958 VAPEIET
+958 VAPKIET
-965 TARAHVIQKPPPP
+965 ADRAYAAQKPTPP

-983 PENFAYP
+983 PDNFAYP
-990 TGPKAKYS
+990 TGPKAKYT
-998 ANVTALKTLKQIES
+998 ANVTAIKTLKQIES

-1036 AFDSSKEN
+1036 AFDSTKEK
-1044 WSCEYAELKDLLTDK
+1044 WSREYAELKDLLTDK
-1059 EYSAARES
+1059 EYTAARES

-1074 EPYIIKSIYTALENM
+1074 EPYIIKNIYTALGNM

-1115 ENSRLY
+1115 KNSRLY

-1215 RRELAGKADF
+1215 RRDLSRKADF

-1250 QKLEFEHENDRNLD
+1250 QKLEFEHENDRDLD

-1286 NTEMVLGTPEIVS
+1286 NPKMVLGTPEIVS

-1307 IKSDGNTSE
+1307 IKSDGNTAE
-1316 RLSEAIGRLDGQFS
+1316 RLSEAIGRLDGHFS

-1351 TPYTYYVT
+1351 TPYTYYVSG
-1359 RGSLYYAENR
+1359 GSLYYAENR

-1402 CSDDELKMLQSRLN
+1402 CSDDELKALQRRLN

-1425 YGHLNSRT
+1425 YGHLNGRT

-1459 KQRFSKADIFTQR
+1459 KQRFTKADIFTQR

-1501 LDYISQLCG
+1501 LEYISQLCG

-1543 EYLSGHVRTKLALAQ
+1543 EYLSGHVRSKLALAQ

-1588 FRVGTIYIEQ
+1588 FRIGTIYIEP
-1598 EMFQNFVYETFQT
+1598 EMFQDFVYETFQT

-1718 DKDRIQVIEDRF
+1718 DKDRIQIIEDRF

-1738 PRTYIGDY
+1738 PRTYNDDY

-1752 NPNLSLRPHQKNVIA
+1752 NPNLTLRPHQKNVIA

-1786 AAMAAAG
+1786 AAMGAAG
-1793 MYLKSIGACN
+1793 MYLKSIGACT

-1810 NAVVAQFGEEFQ
+1810 NAVVAQFGEELQ

-1827 ARILVATS
+1827 AKILVATS

-1843 RRFLSKISVGNYD
+1843 RRFLSKISVGNFD
-1856 AIIIPQSQFEKMPL
+1856 AIVIPQSQFEKMPL

-1919 MCADFKKDDFIT
+1919 MRAAFKKDDFIT

-1943 EAQDFKNLAVFS
+1943 EAHNYKNLAVFS
-1955 KMNNVAGVKT
+1955 KMNNVAGV
-1965 NNGSQKAFD
+1965 NANANSQKAFD
-1974 LEMKCRY
+1974 MEMKCRY
-1981 LQQLHNGGGVVLA
+1981 LQELHNGGGVVFA

-2016 TLNVMNI
+2016 TLDDMNI
-2023 DYFDNWASVYGM
+2023 GYFDNWASVFGV

-2163 KIIEINKAIPGT
+2163 KIIEINKANPGT

-2330 DFTAMTFAEMKAAT
+2330 DDTALTFAEMKAAT

-2354 TVDNEV
+2354 TVDNV
-2360 NRLKLLQAN
+2360 TRPLSSR
-2369 YYQQQR
+2369 QR
-2375 SFEYDISNR
+2375 
-2384 YPDLISRKEK
+2384 
-2394 MIEWTKK
+2394 KK
-2401 DIELISAA
+2401 Q
-2409 PPITEDNFRMT
+2409 
-2420 LGGRTYVERSKA
+2420 K
-2432 GDELAALVT
+2432 
-2441 KYMMSGDYQEYK
+2441 
-2453 SRAVGELNDFKI
+2453 
-2465 VLMHQGALV
+2465 
-2474 SLSLKANGHYT
+2474 
-2485 CDYSMSGLGGV
+2485 YSML
-2496 TRLCNL
+2496 
-2502 YERIPEQIHGLNAE
+2502 
-2516 LEQAKKQLSNAKE
+2516 
-2529 QYGKPFQY
+2529 
-2537 EEQLRAG
+2537 
-2544 LERQAQINAEL
+2544 
-2555 EVADK
+2555 
-2560 PHDEAVMSDYS
+2560 
-2571 DDENEEMEM
+2571 

>member
-1 MSRFDEIAQIYDH
+1 M
-14 RLPQL
+14 
-19 RSPEVWEQTLRMT
+19 
-32 SSFWRLNFCE
+32 
-42 AMLLTLQ
+42 
-49 NPKAEMCGTI
+49 
-59 DQWNNIGRYIR
+59 
-70 RGEHSTA
+70 
-77 VFRSRTDT
+77 
-85 QLMYLFDVRQTYG
+85 
-98 KAYNSKW
+98 
-105 KLSERMADGIVGKF
+105 
-119 NSENAENAVSFEDY
+119 
-133 LQKSLDKNIDIAYNY
+133 
-148 NSKLNNAISND
+148 
-159 PRTAAFIRASAEFIC
+159 
-174 MTRCGIP
+174 
-181 GDSDFS
+181 
-187 DVTKINS
+187 
-194 DLSIVEIGNAA
+194 
-205 TTLAQAV
+205 
-212 LREIDGIIRRKEYE
+212 
-226 RYEAGICGRH
+226 
-236 LRYPIRG
+236 
-243 RSERTVPPEI
+243 
-253 HELRQGADD
+253 
-262 SAGAQSGGP
+262 
-271 DERTRPDGAGHGE
+271 
-284 HQRTVPPNLEGNRE
+284 
-298 ESGESPE
+298 
-305 QHGALPAG
+305 
-313 ENLPQP
+313 
-319 GLLRER
+319 
-325 KPADG
+325 
-330 DRHGGAGSRVGIPAD
+330 
-345 ERSVA
+345 
-350 GGGSP
+350 
-355 EPGESV
+355 
-361 GDPENLDEP
+361 
-370 DDEELDEMVSDDE
+370 
-383 SDTISVFTDIPEEIS
+383 
-398 PDSDYAKKLL
+398 
-408 EDEIIHGSG
+408 
-417 FSNGKFRISEYVS
+417 
-430 ENSPSKDE
+430 
-438 LAKFLK
+438 
-444 NEYGIGGSSRN
+444 
-455 DDPVSFSNHDGKGIE
+455 
-470 LVLSNRQVIRFNW
+470 
-483 KKVAEAVRSAVN
+483 
-495 SGKYITE
+495 
-502 SDIELRRRM
+502 
-511 TLFDAQRFAI
+511 
-521 HYEYP
+521 
-526 HCLYND
+526 
-532 RLDYIRKEIA
+532 
-542 ACGLDYP
+542 
-549 IRLNAEM
+549 
-556 FAVYAA
+556 
-562 ECVRTKPHVK
+562 
-572 ESYQKIDRSSIDIPW
+572 
-587 KFNDWNEA
+587 
-595 AEAGKN
+595 
-601 LPVDSGYGQFRAM
+601 
-614 CRDSVS
+614 
-620 ELINEIST
+620 
-628 HIGHNPA
+628 
-635 LGFPEEEITEF
+635 
-646 FASGEPLTSD
+646 
-656 SVDKITSEV
+656 
-665 FGYLYNQ
+665 
-672 EQHSRLNSG
+672 
-681 KQTEITAPEQPA
+681 
-693 EQFTLFGDNEF
+693 
-704 AMEEPQ
+704 
-710 ADELPDE
+710 
-717 YLNRAAAYIKDYF
+717 
-730 EQEFGSAAEIEDPSH
+730 
-745 VDLAYTTDEENGAV
+745 
-759 ISVYADLVQY
+759 
-769 RITTEYGGNIA
+769 
-780 REEQYNSL
+780 
-788 DEMNELALKFLSFDD
+788 
-803 LICLSD
+803 
-809 EEKGLEV
+809 
-816 RHGAAPIKLSGR
+816 
-828 IEKYDL
+828 
-834 DIDFAKLDYIE
+834 
-845 IEERS
+845 
-850 DVYLGGIDDNGHER
+850 
-864 KDNFRET
+864 
-871 INHIT
+871 
-876 FFASPENDAVLFND
+876 
-890 DSQEDYFDNPI
+890 
-901 EISEALERIC
+901 
-911 KYIDMSTESA
+911 
-921 DVSVYIKPIDGER
+921 
-934 QYFDP
+934 
-939 TEVQH
+939 
-944 DVAVE
+944 
-949 ENEPEVRHD
+949 
-958 VAPEIET
+958 
-965 TARAHVIQKPPPP
+965 
-978 ENYRF
+978 
-983 PENFAYP
+983 
-990 TGPKAKYS
+990 
-998 ANVTALKTLKQIES
+998 
-1012 EHRHAT
+1012 
-1018 AEEQDILA
+1018 
-1026 HYSGWGGIAD
+1026 
-1036 AFDSSKEN
+1036 
-1044 WSCEYAELKDLLTDK
+1044 
-1059 EYSAARES
+1059 
-1067 TLTAFYT
+1067 
-1074 EPYIIKSIYTALENM
+1074 
-1089 GFTGGEILD
+1089 
-1098 PAMGTGNF
+1098 
-1106 FGNLPAEMA
+1106 
-1115 ENSRLY
+1115 
-1121 GVELDSL
+1121 
-1128 TARIAKELYPE
+1128 
-1139 AKIQNRGFERTKFE
+1139 
-1153 NGTFDVIIGN
+1153 IIGN

-1215 RRELAGKADF
+1215 RRELSGKADF

-1250 QKLEFEHENDRNLD
+1250 QKLEFEHENDRDPD

-1286 NTEMVLGTPEIVS
+1286 NPEMVLGTPEIVP

-1307 IKSDGNTSE
+1307 IKTDGNTAE
-1316 RLSEAIGRLDGQFS
+1316 RLSEAISRLDGHIS

-1351 TPYTYYVT
+1351 TPYTYYVSG
-1359 RGSLYYAENR
+1359 GSLYYAENR

-1402 CSDDELKMLQSRLN
+1402 CSDDELKALQSRLN

-1425 YGHLNSRT
+1425 HGHLNSRT

-1442 RAPRLTSIENV
+1442 RAPRLTSIENI

-1459 KQRFSKADIFTQR
+1459 KQRFTKADIFTQR

-1543 EYLSGHVRTKLALAQ
+1543 EYLSGHVRSKLALAQ

-1563 DPDYERNVAA
+1563 DPEYERNVTA

-1588 FRVGTIYIEQ
+1588 FRVGTIYIEP
-1598 EMFQNFVYETFQT
+1598 EMFQDFVYETFQT

-1632 SPEMNQWKVTN
+1632 SPEINQWKVTN
-1643 SSGMSDVLSTETYG
+1643 SSGMLDVLSTETYG

-1718 DKDRIQVIEDRF
+1718 DKDRIQIIEDRF
-1730 NALFNNIK
+1730 NALFNNIN
-1738 PRTYIGDY
+1738 PRTYNGDY

-1752 NPNLSLRPHQKNVIA
+1752 NPNLTLRPHQKNVIA

-1786 AAMAAAG
+1786 AAMGAAG
-1793 MYLKSIGACN
+1793 MYLKSIGACT

-1810 NAVVAQFGEEFQ
+1810 NAVVAQFGEELQ

-1827 ARILVATS
+1827 AKILVATS

-1843 RRFLSKISVGNYD
+1843 RRFLSKISVGNFD
-1856 AIIIPQSQFEKMPL
+1856 AIVIPQSQFEKMPL

-1919 MCADFKKDDFIT
+1919 MRAAFKKDDFIT

-1943 EAQDFKNLAVFS
+1943 EAHNYKNLAVFS
-1955 KMNNVAGVKT
+1955 KMNNVAGV
-1965 NNGSQKAFD
+1965 NANANSQKAFD
-1974 LEMKCRY
+1974 MEMKCRY
-1981 LQQLHNGGGVVLA
+1981 LQELHNGGGVVFA

-2016 TLNVMNI
+2016 TLDDMNI
-2023 DYFDNWASVYGM
+2023 GYFDNWASVFGV

-2149 AEEYDGGKVALCAE
+2149 AEEYDGGKVALCTE
-2163 KIIEINKAIPGT
+2163 KIIEINKADPGT

-2330 DFTAMTFAEMKAAT
+2330 DDTALTFAEMKAAT

-2384 YPDLISRKEK
+2384 YPDLIYRKGK

-2420 LGGRTYVERSKA
+2420 LGGRTFVERSKA

-2441 KYMMSGDYQEYK
+2441 KYMMSDDYQEYK

-2465 VLMHQGALV
+2465 VLMHRGALV

-2516 LEQAKKQLSNAKE
+2516 LEQAKKQLANAKE

-2560 PHDEAVMSDYS
+2560 PHDEAVMGDYS
-2571 DDENEEMEM
+2571 NDENEEMEM

>member
-1 MSRFDEIAQIYDH
+1 MSRFSEIAQIYDH

-19 RSPEVWEQTLRMT
+19 RSTEVWEQTLRMT

-85 QLMYLFDVRQTYG
+85 RLMYLFDVRQTYG

-133 LQKSLDKNIDIAYNY
+133 LQKSLDKNIDIVYNY
-148 NSKLNNAISND
+148 NRKLNNAISND

-187 DVTKINS
+187 DVAKINS

-205 TTLAQAV
+205 TALAQAV

-271 DERTRPDGAGHGE
+271 DERNRPDSAGYGE
-284 HQRTVPPNLEGNRE
+284 HQRAVPPDMERDRE

-319 GLLRER
+319 GLLSERE
-325 KPADG
+325 PADG
-330 DRHGGAGSRVGIPAD
+330 DRHGGAGSGLGISED
-345 ERSVA
+345 ERIVA

-370 DDEELDEMVSDDE
+370 DDEELNEMVSDDE

-408 EDEIIHGSG
+408 EDEIIRGSG

-430 ENSPSKDE
+430 ENSPNKDE

-502 SDIELRRRM
+502 SDIEMRRRM

-542 ACGLDYP
+542 ACGLDLP
-549 IRLNAEM
+549 IRLNADM

-572 ESYQKIDRSSIDIPW
+572 ESYQIIDRSSIDIPW

-595 AEAGKN
+595 AAAGRN

-628 HIGHNPA
+628 HTGHNPA

-646 FASGEPLTSD
+646 FASGEPLMSD

-672 EQHSRLNSG
+672 EQHSRLSYNNP
-681 KQTEITAPEQPA
+681 TEIIALEQPA

-704 AMEEPQ
+704 TMEEPQ

-717 YLNRAAAYIKDYF
+717 SLNRAAAYIKDYF

-745 VDLAYTTDEENGAV
+745 VDLAYTTDEENDAV

-803 LICLSD
+803 LTSLSD
-809 EEKGLEV
+809 EEKGFEV
-816 RHGAAPIKLSGR
+816 RHG
-828 IEKYDL
+828 
-834 DIDFAKLDYIE
+834 
-845 IEERS
+845 
-850 DVYLGGIDDNGHER
+850 
-864 KDNFRET
+864 
-871 INHIT
+871 
-876 FFASPENDAVLFND
+876 
-890 DSQEDYFDNPI
+890 
-901 EISEALERIC
+901 
-911 KYIDMSTESA
+911 
-921 DVSVYIKPIDGER
+921 
-934 QYFDP
+934 
-939 TEVQH
+939 
-944 DVAVE
+944 VAVE
-949 ENEPEVRHD
+949 ENEPEVRHG
-958 VAPEIET
+958 VAPKIET
-965 TARAHVIQKPPPP
+965 ADRAYAAQKPTPP

-983 PENFAYP
+983 PDNFAYP
-990 TGPKAKYS
+990 TGPKAKYT
-998 ANVTALKTLKQIES
+998 ANVTAIKTLKQIES

-1036 AFDSSKEN
+1036 AFDSTKEN
-1044 WSCEYAELKDLLTDK
+1044 WSREYAELKDLLTDK

-1074 EPYIIKSIYTALENM
+1074 EPYIIKNIYTALENM

-1215 RRELAGKADF
+1215 RRELSGKADF

-1250 QKLEFEHENDRNLD
+1250 QKLEFDHENDRNLD

-1286 NTEMVLGTPEIVS
+1286 NPEMVLGTPEIVS

-1307 IKSDGNTSE
+1307 IKSDGNTAE
-1316 RLSEAIGRLDGQFS
+1316 RLSEAIGRLDGNFS

-1351 TPYTYYVT
+1351 TPYTYYVSG
-1359 RGSLYYAENR
+1359 GSLYYAENR

-1416 NAYDGFIKK
+1416 NAYDGFVKK
-1425 YGHLNSRT
+1425 YGHLNGRT

-1459 KQRFSKADIFTQR
+1459 KQRFTKADIFTQR

-1501 LDYISQLCG
+1501 LEYISQLCG

-1543 EYLSGHVRTKLALAQ
+1543 EYLSGHVRSKLALAQ

-1588 FRVGTIYIEQ
+1588 FRVGTIYIEP
-1598 EMFQNFVYETFQT
+1598 EMFQDFVYETFQT

-1718 DKDRIQVIEDRF
+1718 DKDRIQIIEDRF

-1738 PRTYIGDY
+1738 PRTYNGDY

-1752 NPNLSLRPHQKNVIA
+1752 NPNLTLRPHQKNVIA

-1786 AAMAAAG
+1786 AAMGAAG
-1793 MYLKSIGACN
+1793 MYLKSIGACT

-1810 NAVVAQFGEEFQ
+1810 NAVVAQFGEELQ

-1827 ARILVATS
+1827 AKILVATS

-1843 RRFLSKISVGNYD
+1843 RRFLSKISVGNFD
-1856 AIIIPQSQFEKMPL
+1856 AIVIPQSQFEKMPL

-1919 MCADFKKDDFIT
+1919 MRAAFKKDDFIT

-1943 EAQDFKNLAVFS
+1943 EAHNYKNLAVFS
-1955 KMNNVAGVKT
+1955 KMNNVAGV
-1965 NNGSQKAFD
+1965 NANANSQKAFD
-1974 LEMKCRY
+1974 MEMKCRY
-1981 LQQLHNGGGVVLA
+1981 LQELHNGGGVVFA

-2016 TLNVMNI
+2016 TLDDMNI
-2023 DYFDNWASVYGM
+2023 GYFDNWASVFGV

-2105 QTDEGIERA
+2105 QTDAGIERA

-2163 KIIEINKAIPGT
+2163 KIIEINKANPGT
-2175 AQAVFCD
+2175 AQAIFCD

-2200 LVRSGEFTENEIAFV
+2200 LVRSGEFAENEIAFV

-2330 DFTAMTFAEMKAAT
+2330 DDTALTFAEMKAAT

-2420 LGGRTYVERSKA
+2420 LDDRTYVERTKA
-2432 GDELAALVT
+2432 GDELSALVT
-2441 KYMMSGDYQEYK
+2441 KYMMSDDYQEYK
-2453 SRAVGELNDFKI
+2453 PREIGKLNDFKI
-2465 VLMHQGALV
+2465 MLLHKGTLV

-2502 YERIPEQIHGLNAE
+2502 YERIPEQIHGLAAE
-2516 LEQAKKQLSNAKE
+2516 LEQAKKQLANAKE

-2571 DDENEEMEM
+2571 DGENEEMEM

>member
-1 MSRFDEIAQIYDH
+1 MSRFSEIAQIYDH
-14 RLPQL
+14 RLPLL
-19 RSPEVWEQTLRMT
+19 RSPEIWEQTLRMT

-133 LQKSLDKNIDIAYNY
+133 LQKSLDKNIDIVYNY
-148 NSKLNNAISND
+148 NSKLNDAISND

-187 DVTKINS
+187 EVTKINS

-205 TTLAQAV
+205 TALAQAV

-271 DERTRPDGAGHGE
+271 DERTRPDGAGYGE
-284 HQRTVPPNLEGNRE
+284 HQRAVPPDMERDRE

-305 QHGALPAG
+305 QHGALPVG

-325 KPADG
+325 EPADG

-355 EPGESV
+355 EPGESD

-370 DDEELDEMVSDDE
+370 DDEELNEMVSDDE

-408 EDEIIHGSG
+408 EDEIIRGSG

-430 ENSPSKDE
+430 ENSPNKDE

-502 SDIELRRRM
+502 SDIETRRRM

-532 RLDYIRKEIA
+532 RLEYIRRKIA
-542 ACGLDYP
+542 ACGLDNP
-549 IRLNAEM
+549 IRLNADM

-587 KFNDWNEA
+587 KFNDWSEA

-628 HIGHNPA
+628 HTGHNPA
-635 LGFPEEEITEF
+635 LGFPKEEITEF

-681 KQTEITAPEQPA
+681 KPTVITAPEQPA

-704 AMEEPQ
+704 TMEEPQ
-710 ADELPDE
+710 ADES
-717 YLNRAAAYIKDYF
+717 LNRAAAYIKDYF

-745 VDLAYTTDEENGAV
+745 VDLAYTTDEENDAV

-803 LICLSD
+803 LISLSD

-816 RHGAAPIKLSGR
+816 RH
-828 IEKYDL
+828 
-834 DIDFAKLDYIE
+834 
-845 IEERS
+845 
-850 DVYLGGIDDNGHER
+850 
-864 KDNFRET
+864 
-871 INHIT
+871 
-876 FFASPENDAVLFND
+876 
-890 DSQEDYFDNPI
+890 
-901 EISEALERIC
+901 
-911 KYIDMSTESA
+911 
-921 DVSVYIKPIDGER
+921 
-934 QYFDP
+934 
-939 TEVQH
+939 
-944 DVAVE
+944 DVAVQ
-949 ENEPEVRHD
+949 ENELEVRHD
-958 VAPEIET
+958 VAPDETATPEIET
-965 TARAHVIQKPPPP
+965 TYRAHITQKPPP

-990 TGPKAKYS
+990 TGPKAKYT
-998 ANVTALKTLKQIES
+998 ANVTAIKTLKQIES

-1036 AFDSSKEN
+1036 AFDSKKEN
-1044 WSCEYAELKDLLTDK
+1044 WSREYAELKDLLTEK

-1106 FGNLPAEMA
+1106 FGNLPAKMA

-1139 AKIQNRGFERTKFE
+1139 AKIQNRGFERTKLE

-1250 QKLEFEHENDRNLD
+1250 QKLEFEHENDSNLD

-1277 FQENRYFRQ
+1277 FQKNRYFRQ

-1307 IKSDGNTSE
+1307 IKSDGNTAE
-1316 RLSEAIGRLDGQFS
+1316 RLSEAISRLHGNFS

-1340 KEEYGDIPDGV
+1340 EEEYGDIPDGV
-1351 TPYTYYVT
+1351 TPYTYYVSG
-1359 RGSLYYAENR
+1359 GSLYYAENR

-1416 NAYDGFIKK
+1416 NAYDGFVKK
-1425 YGHLNSRT
+1425 YGHLNGRT

-1501 LDYISQLCG
+1501 LEYISQLCG

-1563 DPDYERNVAA
+1563 DPEYERNVTA

-1588 FRVGTIYIEQ
+1588 FRVGTIYIEP
-1598 EMFQNFVYETFQT
+1598 EMFQDFVYETFQT

-1718 DKDRIQVIEDRF
+1718 DKDRIQIIEDRF

-1738 PRTYIGDY
+1738 PRTYNDDY

-1752 NPNLSLRPHQKNVIA
+1752 NPNLTLRPHQKNVIA

-1786 AAMAAAG
+1786 AAMGAAG
-1793 MYLKSIGACN
+1793 MYLKSIGACT

-1810 NAVVAQFGEEFQ
+1810 NAVVAQFGEELQ

-1827 ARILVATS
+1827 AKILVATS

-1843 RRFLSKISVGNYD
+1843 RRFLSKISVGNFD
-1856 AIIIPQSQFEKMPL
+1856 AIVIPQSQFEKMPL

-1919 MCADFKKDDFIT
+1919 MRAAFKKDDFIT

-1943 EAQDFKNLAVFS
+1943 EAHNYKNLAVFS
-1955 KMNNVAGVKT
+1955 KMNNVAGV
-1965 NNGSQKAFD
+1965 NANANSQKAFD
-1974 LEMKCRY
+1974 MEMKCRY
-1981 LQQLHNGGGVVLA
+1981 LQELHNGGGVVFA
-1994 TGTPISNSIT
+1994 TGTLISNSIT

-2016 TLNVMNI
+2016 TLDDMNI
-2023 DYFDNWASVYGM
+2023 GYFDNWASVFGV

-2105 QTDEGIERA
+2105 QTDAGIERA
-2114 RRIEAKMVQPDEDNM
+2114 RKIEAKMVQPDEDNM

-2149 AEEYDGGKVALCAE
+2149 ANEYDGGKVALCAE
-2163 KIIEINKAIPGT
+2163 KIIEINRANPGT

-2200 LVRSGEFTENEIAFV
+2200 LVRSGEFAENEIAFV

-2221 KQRLAMFEKVNN
+2221 KQRLAMFERVNN

-2330 DFTAMTFAEMKAAT
+2330 DDTALTFAEMKAAT

-2375 SFEYDISNR
+2375 SFEYDISRR

-2420 LGGRTYVERSKA
+2420 LDGRTYVERSKA

-2441 KYMMSGDYQEYK
+2441 KYMMSDDYQEYK

>member
-14 RLPQL
+14 RLPLL
-19 RSPEVWEQTLRMT
+19 RSPEIWEQTLRMT

-105 KLSERMADGIVGKF
+105 KLSERMADCIVGKF

-133 LQKSLDKNIDIAYNY
+133 LQKSLDKNIDTVYNY
-148 NSKLNNAISND
+148 NSKLNSAISND

-181 GDSDFS
+181 CDGDLS
-187 DVTKINS
+187 DVSKINS

-205 TTLAQAV
+205 TALAQAV

-253 HELRQGADD
+253 HELWQGADD

-271 DERTRPDGAGHGE
+271 DERNRPDSAGYGE
-284 HQRTVPPNLEGNRE
+284 HQRAVPPDLEGNRE
-298 ESGESPE
+298 EGGESPE

-325 KPADG
+325 EPADG
-330 DRHGGAGSRVGIPAD
+330 DRHGGAGSRVGITAD

-350 GGGSP
+350 GGGST
-355 EPGESV
+355 EPGESD

-370 DDEELDEMVSDDE
+370 DDEELNEMVSDDE

-408 EDEIIHGSG
+408 EDEIIRGSG

-430 ENSPSKDE
+430 ENSPNKDE

-502 SDIELRRRM
+502 SDIEMRRRM

-542 ACGLDYP
+542 ACGLDLP
-549 IRLNAEM
+549 IRLNADM

-562 ECVRTKPHVK
+562 ECVRTKPHIK

-601 LPVDSGYGQFRAM
+601 LPVDSGYGLFRAM

-628 HIGHNPA
+628 HTGHNPA

-646 FASGEPLTSD
+646 FASGEPLMSD

-672 EQHSRLNSG
+672 EQHSRLSYNNP
-681 KQTEITAPEQPA
+681 TEITTPEQPA

-704 AMEEPQ
+704 TMEEPPV
-710 ADELPDE
+710 DELPDE
-717 YLNRAAAYIKDYF
+717 SLNRAAAYIKDYF

-745 VDLAYTTDEENGAV
+745 VDLAYTTDEENDAV

-803 LICLSD
+803 LISLSD

-816 RHGAAPIKLSGR
+816 RHG
-828 IEKYDL
+828 
-834 DIDFAKLDYIE
+834 
-845 IEERS
+845 
-850 DVYLGGIDDNGHER
+850 
-864 KDNFRET
+864 
-871 INHIT
+871 
-876 FFASPENDAVLFND
+876 
-890 DSQEDYFDNPI
+890 
-901 EISEALERIC
+901 
-911 KYIDMSTESA
+911 
-921 DVSVYIKPIDGER
+921 
-934 QYFDP
+934 
-939 TEVQH
+939 
-944 DVAVE
+944 VAVE
-949 ENEPEVRHD
+949 ENEPEVRHG
-958 VAPEIET
+958 VAPKIET
-965 TARAHVIQKPPPP
+965 ADRAYAAQKPTPP

-990 TGPKAKYS
+990 TGPKAKYT
-998 ANVTALKTLKQIES
+998 ANVTAIKTLKQIES

-1036 AFDSSKEN
+1036 AFDSTKEN
-1044 WSCEYAELKDLLTDK
+1044 WSREYAELKDLLTDK

-1074 EPYIIKSIYTALENM
+1074 EPYIIKNIYTALGNM

-1115 ENSRLY
+1115 KNSRLY

-1153 NGTFDVIIGN
+1153 NGTFDVIVGN

-1203 SAGTM
+1203 YAGTM

-1215 RRELAGKADF
+1215 RRDLSRKADF

-1250 QKLEFEHENDRNLD
+1250 QKSEFEHSHDRQPD
-1264 WVRSER
+1264 WVKTSRLFES
-1270 VYGEASV
+1270 ASV
-1277 FQENRYFRQ
+1277 FYENSFFHQ
-1286 NTEMVLGTPEIVS
+1286 HSEMILGTPEIVS

-1307 IKSDGNTSE
+1307 IKSDGNTAE
-1316 RLSEAIGRLDGQFS
+1316 RLSEAIGRLDGHFS

-1340 KEEYGDIPDGV
+1340 EEEYGDIPDGV
-1351 TPYTYYVT
+1351 TPYTYYVSG
-1359 RGSLYYAENR
+1359 GSLYYAENR

-1416 NAYDGFIKK
+1416 NAYDGFVKK
-1425 YGHLNSRT
+1425 YGHLNGRT

-1501 LDYISQLCG
+1501 LECISQLCG

-1588 FRVGTIYIEQ
+1588 FRVGTIYIEP
-1598 EMFQNFVYETFQT
+1598 EMFQDFVYETFQT

-1618 PNMHG
+1618 QNMHG

-1718 DKDRIQVIEDRF
+1718 DKDRIQIIEDRF

-1738 PRTYIGDY
+1738 PRTYNGDY

-1752 NPNLSLRPHQKNVIA
+1752 NPNLTLRPHQKNVIV

-1786 AAMAAAG
+1786 AAMGAAG
-1793 MYLKSIGACN
+1793 MYLKSIGACT

-1810 NAVVAQFGEEFQ
+1810 NAVVAQFGEELQ

-1827 ARILVATS
+1827 AKILVATS

-1843 RRFLSKISVGNYD
+1843 RRFLSKISVGNFD
-1856 AIIIPQSQFEKMPL
+1856 AIVIPQSQFEKMPL

-1919 MCADFKKDDFIT
+1919 MRAAFKKDDFIT

-1943 EAQDFKNLAVFS
+1943 EAHNYKNLAVFS
-1955 KMNNVAGVKT
+1955 KMNNVAGV
-1965 NNGSQKAFD
+1965 NANANSQKAFD
-1974 LEMKCRY
+1974 MEMKCRY
-1981 LQQLHNGGGVVLA
+1981 LQELHNGGGVVFA

-2016 TLNVMNI
+2016 TLDDMNI
-2023 DYFDNWASVYGM
+2023 GYFDNWASVFGV

-2105 QTDEGIERA
+2105 QTDAGIERA
-2114 RRIEAKMVQPDEDNM
+2114 RKIEAKMVQPDEDNM

-2163 KIIEINKAIPGT
+2163 KIIEINKANPGT

-2191 SVYQALRDR
+2191 SVYQALRER

-2330 DFTAMTFAEMKAAT
+2330 DDTALTFAEMKAAT

-2375 SFEYDISNR
+2375 SFEYDISTR

-2420 LGGRTYVERSKA
+2420 LDGRTYVERTKA
-2432 GDELAALVT
+2432 GDELSALVT
-2441 KYMMSGDYQEYK
+2441 KYMMSDDYQEYK
-2453 SRAVGELNDFKI
+2453 PREIGKLNDFKI
-2465 VLMHQGALV
+2465 MLLHKGALV

-2502 YERIPEQIHGLNAE
+2502 YERIPEQIHGLAAE
-2516 LEQAKKQLSNAKE
+2516 LEQAKKQLANAKE

-2544 LERQAQINAEL
+2544 LERQAEINAEL

-2560 PHDEAVMSDYS
+2560 PHDEAVMGDCS
-2571 DDENEEMEM
+2571 DDEGEEMEM